1 MTDRGEIEY
10 TDYQKRAIR
19 RIVDS
24 YMGECTSGR
33 FLLADEVGLG
43 KTIIAR
49 GVIRCLM
56 CKLLEQEIA
65 GKSETEIRDVVE
77 EHYYYF
83 NVIYICSNTNIAKQ
97 NEEKLGLDKNNDK
110 EWMNRASCLSRK
122 VLPIECGNNNTF
134 KLKTDS
140 DSSGYEVEFRA
151 VLQDYYKVYG
161 NDHTYESLGRVNALE
176 TRLRIMPMTQ
186 KTSIDI
192 NGNGRKEE
200 RAFLRDLIFAFS
212 GDKNSILSE
221 GQELEITL
229 SKDLKENKD
238 FMNMRALYISKR
250 GINKE
255 FENACNIIR
264 DSRDGDEYEI
274 EYNYNIWPIV
284 RKGFAEITMDW
295 LDCELVI
302 MDEFQNFKEIIG
314 QASDDEES
322 IIRKVLEQESDG
334 EDRNPYVLM
343 LSATP
348 FRMYMS
354 KNAGQDEMDTDT
366 EGTENASIYD
376 VCRFLEKGGGTN
388 GMSVIS
394 SSLEAYKTALEK
406 YSRSDSESKEQVLEK
421 KNAFERQ
428 MGSVFTRMERI
439 NVLRELREDST
450 DAGDADKQEI
460 GCGGIKALLDYTNE
474 LVEYNT
480 DNGRYHIGTG
490 TAAAYAERIPYV
502 LSFMNR
508 GNKQAGGDDG
518 YKIKRNFDE
527 DVNAE
532 KIKYK
537 NNSKCYI
544 LEDDFNDMSKTLGEW
559 HGVYEKVLE
568 YILDIESL
576 DIDSMLKSGKYNGM
590 TREDV
595 LLNHPGA
602 ARLLWV
608 PSVVGWKELKGA
620 FAEHKN
626 FGKTIMFSDRVVVP
640 RVMAG
645 LISREVKRRLI
656 WWILKQEQDET
667 ITEKDI
673 QVFQESVKNLLL
685 GLKTVYGDNQEW
697 DNNGDEGIKDIKTV
711 GRIFTTSASGLF
723 AVWSEM
729 GLPIKRNKE
738 GFALRDSGDTLQ
750 MDEDSLRKSII
761 DYCEEGKL
769 QYVLQE
775 LKYIGNTAFLSD
787 WHNVHKAPKINITLY
802 EHTKE
807 GRLQISGTG
816 DDKNGE
822 TYYARCIGN
831 SNDDDKVS
839 SISYLQAAFNSPF
852 APFVFATTSI
862 GQEGLDFHNYAD
874 RIVHLSIPANPTDF
888 EQREGRINR
897 YNCLAVRKAVMEWYG
912 NKEETRICTDD
923 IPKLLDNAF
932 EAAKASLC
940 EEGNQ
945 KLNCGIIPHW
955 LVARKKDNNKLEV
968 AGIKRLVP
976 YFYNSSMMEKYHNM
990 LKLLQLYRS
999 VIGQADADEL
1009 LERLMV
1015 NKKETDVQ
1023 ELYVDFSP
1031 YNERLQN

>member
-65 GKSETEIRDVVE
+65 GKSGEQIKNEAD
-77 EHYYYF
+77 YYYF

-97 NEEKLGLDKNNDK
+97 NEEKLGLGKNED
-110 EWMNRASCLSRK
+110 EGWTNRASCLSWK
-122 VLPIECGNNNTF
+122 VFN
-134 KLKTDS
+134 
-140 DSSGYEVEFRA
+140 SSKYEVEFQA

-161 NDHTYESLGRVNALE
+161 NDHTYESLTRVKALK
-176 TRLRIMPMTQ
+176 TRLRILPMTQ
-186 KTSIDI
+186 RTSIDI
-192 NGNGRKEE
+192 KGRGKVEE
-200 RAFLRDLIFAFS
+200 REYLYRRIRDFISAEASRGNEDFEKMMGLYMTKCKCDEEF
-212 GDKNSILSE
+212 
-221 GQELEITL
+221 
-229 SKDLKENKD
+229 NK
-238 FMNMRALYISKR
+238 
-250 GINKE
+250 
-255 FENACNIIR
+255 ACNIIR
-264 DSRDGDEYEI
+264 DSRNGAECEI
-274 EYNYNIWPIV
+274 ENFCKTWQIV

-295 LDCELVI
+295 LDCGLVI

-354 KNAGQDEMDTDT
+354 KNADQDETDTDT
-366 EGTENASIYD
+366 AGTENASIYD

-439 NVLRELREDST
+439 NVLRELREDGT
-450 DAGDADKQEI
+450 DAEDTDKQEI

-474 LVEYNT
+474 LVEYDT
-480 DNGRYHIGTG
+480 GNGRYHIGTG
-490 TAAAYAERIPYV
+490 TATAYAERIPYV

-518 YKIKRNFDE
+518 YKIKGNFDK
-527 DVNAE
+527 DVDAG
-532 KIKYK
+532 KIRYK

-544 LEDDFNDMSKTLGEW
+544 LEDDFKDMSKTLGEW

-568 YILDIESL
+568 YILDIESM

-640 RVMAG
+640 RAMAG
-645 LISREVKRRLI
+645 LISREVTRRLI
-656 WWILKQEQDET
+656 WWILKQEQDKS
-667 ITEKDI
+667 ITEKELQD
-673 QVFQESVKNLLL
+673 FQISAKEILEQILEQIL
-685 GLKTVYGDNQEW
+685 GLVTGSEEDREW
-697 DNNGDEGIKDIKTV
+697 DNNGDEGIIKIKSV

-738 GFALRDSGDTLQ
+738 GFALRDSGGTLQ

-775 LKYIGNTAFLSD
+775 LEYIGDTVG
-787 WHNVHKAPKINITLY
+787 VHEVKKIYITLY
-802 EHTKE
+802 DQKE
-807 GRLQISGTG
+807 GRLNALIAKDGQKRTISSI
-816 DDKNGE
+816 D
-822 TYYARCIGN
+822 TYYARCIGS
-831 SNDDDKVS
+831 SNDDDNVS
-839 SISYLQAAFNSPF
+839 SIADLQAAFNSPF

-912 NKEETRICTDD
+912 NKEETRICADD

-955 LVARKKDNNKLEV
+955 LVARKKDDNKLEV

-1031 YNERLQN
+1031 YNERL

>member
-1 MTDRGEIEY
+1 MTDKGEIEY

-110 EWMNRASCLSRK
+110 EWMNRASCLSGK
-122 VLPIECGNNNTF
+122 VLPIKF
-134 KLKTDS
+134 KTGS
-140 DSSGYEVEFRA
+140 NSSGYEVEFRE
-151 VLQDYYKVYG
+151 VLQDYCNVYG
-161 NDHTYESLGRVNALE
+161 KDHTYESLGRVNALE
-176 TRLRIMPMTQ
+176 TRLRILPMTQ
-186 KTSIDI
+186 RTSIDI
-192 NGNGRKEE
+192 KGRGKEE
-200 RAFLRDLIFAFS
+200 EREYLYGLIRKFISAEASLGNEDFEKMR
-212 GDKNSILSE
+212 GLYMTKCKCDE
-221 GQELEITL
+221 EF
-229 SKDLKENKD
+229 NK
-238 FMNMRALYISKR
+238 
-250 GINKE
+250 
-255 FENACNIIR
+255 ACNIIR
-264 DSRDGDEYEI
+264 DSRNGAECEI
-274 EYNYNIWPIV
+274 ENFCKTWQIV

-314 QASDDEES
+314 RASEDEES
-322 IIRKVLEQESDG
+322 IIGKVLEQGTDE
-334 EDRNPYVLM
+334 EKRNTYVLM

-354 KNAGQDEMDTDT
+354 KNADQDEMDTDT
-366 EGTENASIYD
+366 TNLENASID
-376 VCRFLEKGGGTN
+376 EVCSFLEKCDGTK
-388 GMSVIS
+388 GISAIS
-394 SSLEAYKTALEK
+394 SSLKDYKTALEK
-406 YSRSDSESKEQVLEK
+406 YSRSDRESKENVLEK

-450 DAGDADKQEI
+450 DTGDADKQEI

-480 DNGRYHIGTG
+480 GNGRYYIGTG
-490 TAAAYAERIPYV
+490 IAAAYAERIPYV

-527 DVNAE
+527 DVDAG
-532 KIKYK
+532 KIRYK

-576 DIDSMLKSGKYNGM
+576 DIDSMLKSGKYNGI
-590 TREDV
+590 TRDDV

-656 WWILKQEQDET
+656 WWILKQEHDKS
-667 ITEKDI
+667 ITEKELQD
-673 QVFQESVKNLLL
+673 FQKSVKELLKKRL
-685 GLKTVYGDNQEW
+685 GLVTVHGENREW
-697 DNNGDEGIKDIKTV
+697 DNNGDEGIIKIKSV
-711 GRIFTTSASGLF
+711 GRIFTTSESGLF

-729 GLPIKRNKE
+729 GLPVKRNE
-738 GFALRDSGDTLQ
+738 YGSALRDNNGTLQ
-750 MDEDSLRKSII
+750 IDENSLRQSIL

-775 LKYIGNTAFLSD
+775 REYIGDTVG
-787 WHNVHKAPKINITLY
+787 VHEVKKINITLY
-802 EHTKE
+802 DQKE
-807 GRLQISGTG
+807 GRLNALIA
-816 DDKNGE
+816 KNGQKRTISSID
-822 TYYARCIGN
+822 TYYARCIGS

-839 SISYLQAAFNSPF
+839 NISNLQAAFNSPF

-940 EEGNQ
+940 EEDNQ

-955 LVARKKDNNKLEV
+955 LVARKKDDNKLEV

-1031 YNERLQN
+1031 YNERL

>member
-1 MTDRGEIEY
+1 MTDKDEIEY

-110 EWMNRASCLSRK
+110 EWMNRASCLSGK
-122 VLPIECGNNNTF
+122 VLPIKF
-134 KLKTDS
+134 KTGS
-140 DSSGYEVEFRA
+140 NSSGYEVEFRE
-151 VLQDYYKVYG
+151 VLQDYCNVYG
-161 NDHTYESLGRVNALE
+161 KDHTYESLGRVNALE
-176 TRLRIMPMTQ
+176 TRLRILPMTQ
-186 KTSIDI
+186 RTSIDI
-192 NGNGRKEE
+192 KGRGKEE
-200 RAFLRDLIFAFS
+200 EREYLYGLIRKFISAEASQGNEDFEKMR
-212 GDKNSILSE
+212 GLYMTKCKCDE
-221 GQELEITL
+221 EF
-229 SKDLKENKD
+229 NK
-238 FMNMRALYISKR
+238 
-250 GINKE
+250 
-255 FENACNIIR
+255 ACNIIR
-264 DSRDGDEYEI
+264 DSRNGAECEI
-274 EYNYNIWPIV
+274 ENFCKTWQIV

-314 QASDDEES
+314 QASEDEES
-322 IIRKVLEQESDG
+322 IIGKVLEQGTDE
-334 EDRNPYVLM
+334 EKRNPYVLM

-354 KNAGQDEMDTDT
+354 KNADQDEMDTDT
-366 EGTENASIYD
+366 TNPENASID
-376 VCRFLEKGGGTN
+376 EVCSFLEKCDGTK
-388 GMSVIS
+388 GISAIS
-394 SSLEAYKTALEK
+394 SSLKDYKTALEK
-406 YSRSDSESKEQVLEK
+406 YSRSDRESKENVLEK

-480 DNGRYHIGTG
+480 GNGKYHIGTG
-490 TAAAYAERIPYV
+490 TATAYAERIPYV

-527 DVNAE
+527 DVDAG
-532 KIKYK
+532 KIRYK

-576 DIDSMLKSGKYNGM
+576 DIDSMLKSGKHNGM

-602 ARLLWV
+602 SRLLWV

-656 WWILKQEQDET
+656 WWILKQEQDKS
-667 ITEKDI
+667 ITEKEL
-673 QVFQESVKNLLL
+673 QNFQKSAKDKLEQILEQIL
-685 GLKTVYGDNQEW
+685 GLVAGFKENPERG
-697 DNNGDEGIKDIKTV
+697 NNDDEGIIKIKSV
-711 GRIFTTSASGLF
+711 GRIFTTSESGLF

-729 GLPIKRNKE
+729 GLPVKRNE
-738 GFALRDSGDTLQ
+738 YGSALRDNNGTLQ
-750 MDEDSLRKSII
+750 IDENSLRQSIL

-807 GRLQISGTG
+807 GRLQISRTG

-839 SISYLQAAFNSPF
+839 SISNLQAAFNSPF

-923 IPKLLDNAF
+923 IPKLLDKAF

-955 LVARKKDNNKLEV
+955 LVARKKDDNKLEV

-976 YFYNSSMMEKYHNM
+976 YFYNSSMMEKYHYM

-1031 YNERLQN
+1031 YNERL

>member
-1 MTDRGEIEY
+1 
-10 TDYQKRAIR
+10 
-19 RIVDS
+19 
-24 YMGECTSGR
+24 MGECTSGR

-65 GKSETEIRDVVE
+65 GKSGEQIKNEAD
-77 EHYYYF
+77 YYYF

-97 NEEKLGLDKNNDK
+97 NEEKLGLGKNED
-110 EWMNRASCLSRK
+110 EGWTNRASCLSGK
-122 VLPIECGNNNTF
+122 EFN
-134 KLKTDS
+134 
-140 DSSGYEVEFRA
+140 SSKYEVEFQA

-161 NDHTYESLGRVNALE
+161 NDHTYESLGRVNALK
-176 TRLRIMPMTQ
+176 TRLRILPMTQ
-186 KTSIDI
+186 RTSIDI
-192 NGNGRKEE
+192 KGRGKVEE
-200 RAFLRDLIFAFS
+200 REYLYRLIRAFS
-212 GDKNSILSE
+212 DD
-221 GQELEITL
+221 EIISAEASRGNEDFEKMMGLYMT
-229 SKDLKENKD
+229 KCKCDEEFNK
-238 FMNMRALYISKR
+238 
-250 GINKE
+250 
-255 FENACNIIR
+255 ACNIIR
-264 DSRDGDEYEI
+264 DSRNGDEYEI
-274 EYNYNIWPIV
+274 ENFYNTWQIV

-295 LDCELVI
+295 LDCGLVI

-354 KNAGQDEMDTDT
+354 KNADQDETDTDT
-366 EGTENASIYD
+366 ADTENASIYD

-406 YSRSDSESKEQVLEK
+406 YSRSDRESKENVLEK
-421 KNAFERQ
+421 KNTFERQ

-439 NVLRELREDST
+439 NVLRELREDCT
-450 DAGDADKQEI
+450 DAEDTDKQEI

-474 LVEYNT
+474 LVEYDT
-480 DNGRYHIGTG
+480 GNGRYHIGTG
-490 TAAAYAERIPYV
+490 TATAYAERIPYV

-527 DVNAE
+527 DVGAG
-532 KIKYK
+532 KIRYK

-544 LEDDFNDMSKTLGEW
+544 LEDDFKDMSKTLGEW

-626 FGKTIMFSDRVVVP
+626 FGKTVMFSDRVVVP
-640 RVMAG
+640 RAMAW
-645 LISREVKRRLI
+645 LISREVTRRLI
-656 WWILKQEQDET
+656 WWILKQEQDKS
-667 ITEKDI
+667 ITEKELQD
-673 QVFQESVKNLLL
+673 FQESAKDILEQILEQIL
-685 GLKTVYGDNQEW
+685 GLVAGFEENPERG
-697 DNNGDEGIKDIKTV
+697 NSGDEGIKTV
-711 GRIFTTSASGLF
+711 EKIFTTSESGMF

-729 GLPIKRNKE
+729 GLLIKRNKE
-738 GFALRDSGDTLQ
+738 GFALRDSGGTLQ
-750 MDEDSLRKSII
+750 MDVDSLRQSIK

-775 LKYIGNTAFLSD
+775 LEYIGNAAYLSD
-787 WHNVHKAPKINITLY
+787 GHNVHEATEIYITLY
-802 EHTKE
+802 EHTKD
-807 GRLQISGTG
+807 GRLQISRTG
-816 DDKNGE
+816 DNQKSAERPVE
-822 TYYARCIGN
+822 TYYARCIG
-831 SNDDDKVS
+831 SGNDDDKVN
-839 SISYLQAAFNSPF
+839 SISKLQAAFNSPF

-874 RIVHLSIPANPTDF
+874 RMVHLSIPANPTDF

-912 NKEETRICTDD
+912 NKEETRMCSDD

-940 EEGNQ
+940 EESNQ

-955 LVARKKDNNKLEV
+955 LVARKKDDNKLEV

-1015 NKKETDVQ
+1015 NKKEADVQ

>member
-1 MTDRGEIEY
+1 MTDKDEIEY

-110 EWMNRASCLSRK
+110 EWMNRASCLSGK
-122 VLPIECGNNNTF
+122 VLPIKF
-134 KLKTDS
+134 KTGS
-140 DSSGYEVEFRA
+140 NSSGYEVEFRE
-151 VLQDYYKVYG
+151 VLQDYCNVYG
-161 NDHTYESLGRVNALE
+161 KDHTYESLGRVNALE
-176 TRLRIMPMTQ
+176 TRLRILPMTQ
-186 KTSIDI
+186 RTSIDI
-192 NGNGRKEE
+192 KGRGKEE
-200 RAFLRDLIFAFS
+200 EREYLYGLIRKFISAEASQGNEDFEKMR
-212 GDKNSILSE
+212 GLYMTKFKCDE
-221 GQELEITL
+221 EF
-229 SKDLKENKD
+229 NK
-238 FMNMRALYISKR
+238 
-250 GINKE
+250 
-255 FENACNIIR
+255 ACNIIR
-264 DSRDGDEYEI
+264 DSRNGAECEI
-274 EYNYNIWPIV
+274 ENFCKTWQIV

-314 QASDDEES
+314 QASEDEES
-322 IIRKVLEQESDG
+322 IIGKVLEQGTDE
-334 EDRNPYVLM
+334 EKRNPYVLM

-354 KNAGQDEMDTDT
+354 KNADQDEMDTDT
-366 EGTENASIYD
+366 TNPENASID
-376 VCRFLEKGGGTN
+376 EVCSFLEKCDGTK
-388 GMSVIS
+388 GISAIS
-394 SSLEAYKTALEK
+394 SSLKDYKTALEK
-406 YSRSDSESKEQVLEK
+406 YSRSDRESKENVLEK

-480 DNGRYHIGTG
+480 GNGKYHIGTG
-490 TAAAYAERIPYV
+490 TATAYAERIPYV

-527 DVNAE
+527 DVDAG
-532 KIKYK
+532 KIRYK

-576 DIDSMLKSGKYNGM
+576 DIDSMLKSGKHNGM

-602 ARLLWV
+602 SRLLWV

-656 WWILKQEQDET
+656 WWILKQEQDKS
-667 ITEKDI
+667 ITEKEL
-673 QVFQESVKNLLL
+673 QNFQKSAKDKLEQILEQIL
-685 GLKTVYGDNQEW
+685 GLVAGFKENPERG
-697 DNNGDEGIKDIKTV
+697 NNDDEGIIKIKSV
-711 GRIFTTSASGLF
+711 GRIFTTSESGLF

-729 GLPIKRNKE
+729 GLPVKRNE
-738 GFALRDSGDTLQ
+738 YGSALRDNNGTLQ
-750 MDEDSLRKSII
+750 IDENSLRQSIL

-807 GRLQISGTG
+807 GRLQISRTG

-839 SISYLQAAFNSPF
+839 SISNLQAAFNSPF

-923 IPKLLDNAF
+923 IPKLLDKAF

-955 LVARKKDNNKLEV
+955 LVARKKDDNKLEV

-976 YFYNSSMMEKYHNM
+976 YFYNSSMMEKYHYM

-1031 YNERLQN
+1031 YNERL

>member
-1 MTDRGEIEY
+1 MGKEKTEIEY

-65 GKSETEIRDVVE
+65 GKSGEQIKNEAD
-77 EHYYYF
+77 YYYF

-97 NEEKLGLDKNNDK
+97 NEEKLGLGKNED
-110 EWMNRASCLSRK
+110 EGWTNRASCLSGK
-122 VLPIECGNNNTF
+122 EFN
-134 KLKTDS
+134 
-140 DSSGYEVEFRA
+140 SSKYEVEFQA

-161 NDHTYESLGRVNALE
+161 NDHTYESLGRVNALK
-176 TRLRIMPMTQ
+176 TRLRILPMTQ
-186 KTSIDI
+186 RTSIDI
-192 NGNGRKEE
+192 KGRGKVKERE
-200 RAFLRDLIFAFS
+200 YLYRLIRAFSD
-212 GDKNSILSE
+212 D
-221 GQELEITL
+221 EIISAEASRGNEDFEKMMGLYMT
-229 SKDLKENKD
+229 KCKCDEEFNK
-238 FMNMRALYISKR
+238 
-250 GINKE
+250 
-255 FENACNIIR
+255 ACNIIR
-264 DSRDGDEYEI
+264 DSRNGDEYEI
-274 EYNYNIWPIV
+274 ENFYNTWQIV

-295 LDCELVI
+295 LDCGLVI

-354 KNAGQDEMDTDT
+354 KNADQDETDTDT
-366 EGTENASIYD
+366 AGTENASIYD

-406 YSRSDSESKEQVLEK
+406 YSRSDRESKENVLEK
-421 KNAFERQ
+421 KNTFERQ

-439 NVLRELREDST
+439 NVLRELREDCT
-450 DAGDADKQEI
+450 DAEDTDKQEI

-474 LVEYNT
+474 LVEYDT
-480 DNGRYHIGTG
+480 GNGRYHIGTG
-490 TAAAYAERIPYV
+490 TATAYAERIPYV

-527 DVNAE
+527 DVGAG
-532 KIKYK
+532 KIRYK

-544 LEDDFNDMSKTLGEW
+544 LEDDFKDMSKTLGEW

-626 FGKTIMFSDRVVVP
+626 FGKTVMFSDRVVVP
-640 RVMAG
+640 RAMAW
-645 LISREVKRRLI
+645 LISREVTRRLI
-656 WWILKQEQDET
+656 WWILKQEQDKS
-667 ITEKDI
+667 ITEKELQD
-673 QVFQESVKNLLL
+673 FQESAKDILEQILEQIL
-685 GLKTVYGDNQEW
+685 GLVAGFEENPERG
-697 DNNGDEGIKDIKTV
+697 NSGDEGIKTV
-711 GRIFTTSASGLF
+711 EKIFTTSESGMF

-738 GFALRDSGDTLQ
+738 GFALRDSGGTLQ
-750 MDEDSLRKSII
+750 MDVDSLRQSIK

-775 LKYIGNTAFLSD
+775 LEYIGNAAYLSD
-787 WHNVHKAPKINITLY
+787 GHNVHEATEIYITLY
-802 EHTKE
+802 EHTKD
-807 GRLQISGTG
+807 GRLQISRTG
-816 DDKNGE
+816 DNQKSAERPVE
-822 TYYARCIGN
+822 TYYARCIG
-831 SNDDDKVS
+831 SGNDDDKVN
-839 SISYLQAAFNSPF
+839 SISKLQAAFNSPF

-874 RIVHLSIPANPTDF
+874 RMVHLSIPANPTDF

-912 NKEETRICTDD
+912 NKEETRMCSDD

-940 EEGNQ
+940 EESNQ

-955 LVARKKDNNKLEV
+955 LVARKKDDNKLEV

-1015 NKKETDVQ
+1015 NKKEADVQ

>member
-1 MTDRGEIEY
+1 MGKEKTEIEY

-65 GKSETEIRDVVE
+65 GKSGEQIKNEAD
-77 EHYYYF
+77 YYYF

-97 NEEKLGLDKNNDK
+97 NEEKLGLGKNED
-110 EWMNRASCLSRK
+110 EGWTNRASCLSGK
-122 VLPIECGNNNTF
+122 EFN
-134 KLKTDS
+134 
-140 DSSGYEVEFRA
+140 SSKYEVEFQA

-161 NDHTYESLGRVNALE
+161 NDHTYESLGRVNALK
-176 TRLRIMPMTQ
+176 TRLRILPITQ
-186 KTSIDI
+186 RTSIDI
-192 NGNGRKEE
+192 KGRGKVEE
-200 RAFLRDLIFAFS
+200 REYLYRLIRAFS
-212 GDKNSILSE
+212 DD
-221 GQELEITL
+221 EIISAEASRGNEDFEKMMGLYMT
-229 SKDLKENKD
+229 KCKCDEEFNK
-238 FMNMRALYISKR
+238 
-250 GINKE
+250 
-255 FENACNIIR
+255 ACNIIR
-264 DSRDGDEYEI
+264 DSRNGDEYEI
-274 EYNYNIWPIV
+274 ENFYNTWQIV

-295 LDCELVI
+295 LDCGLVI

-354 KNAGQDEMDTDT
+354 KNADQDETDTDT
-366 EGTENASIYD
+366 ADTENASIYD

-406 YSRSDSESKEQVLEK
+406 YSRSDRESKENVLEK
-421 KNAFERQ
+421 KNTFERQ

-439 NVLRELREDST
+439 NVLRELREDCT
-450 DAGDADKQEI
+450 DAEDTDKQEI

-474 LVEYNT
+474 LVEYDT
-480 DNGRYHIGTG
+480 GNGRYHIGTG
-490 TAAAYAERIPYV
+490 TATAYAERIPYV

-527 DVNAE
+527 DVGAG
-532 KIKYK
+532 KIRYK

-544 LEDDFNDMSKTLGEW
+544 LEDDFKDMSKTLGEW

-626 FGKTIMFSDRVVVP
+626 FGKTVMFSDRVVVP
-640 RVMAG
+640 RAMAW
-645 LISREVKRRLI
+645 LISREVTRRLI
-656 WWILKQEQDET
+656 WWILKQEQDKS
-667 ITEKDI
+667 ITEKELQD
-673 QVFQESVKNLLL
+673 FQESAKDILEQILEQIL
-685 GLKTVYGDNQEW
+685 GLVAGFEENPERG
-697 DNNGDEGIKDIKTV
+697 NSGDEGIKTV
-711 GRIFTTSASGLF
+711 EKIFTTSESGMF

-738 GFALRDSGDTLQ
+738 GFALRDSGGTLQ
-750 MDEDSLRKSII
+750 MDVDSLRQSIK

-775 LKYIGNTAFLSD
+775 LEYIGNAAYLSD
-787 WHNVHKAPKINITLY
+787 GHNVHEATEIYITLY
-802 EHTKE
+802 EHTKD
-807 GRLQISGTG
+807 GRLQISRTG
-816 DDKNGE
+816 DNQKSAERPVE
-822 TYYARCIGN
+822 TYYARCIG
-831 SNDDDKVS
+831 SGNDDDKVN
-839 SISYLQAAFNSPF
+839 SISKLQAAFNSPF

-874 RIVHLSIPANPTDF
+874 RMVHLSIPANPTDF

-912 NKEETRICTDD
+912 NKEETRMCSDD

-940 EEGNQ
+940 EESNQ

-955 LVARKKDNNKLEV
+955 LVARKKDDNKLEV

-1015 NKKETDVQ
+1015 NKKEADVQ

>member
-1 MTDRGEIEY
+1 MGKEKTEIEY

-65 GKSETEIRDVVE
+65 GKSGEQIKNEAD
-77 EHYYYF
+77 YYYF

-97 NEEKLGLDKNNDK
+97 NEEKLGLGKNED
-110 EWMNRASCLSRK
+110 EGGTNRASCLSGK
-122 VLPIECGNNNTF
+122 EFN
-134 KLKTDS
+134 
-140 DSSGYEVEFRA
+140 SSKYEVEFQA

-161 NDHTYESLGRVNALE
+161 NDHTYESLGRVNALK
-176 TRLRIMPMTQ
+176 TRLRILPMTQ
-186 KTSIDI
+186 RTSIDI
-192 NGNGRKEE
+192 KGRGKVEE
-200 RAFLRDLIFAFS
+200 REYLYRLIRAFS
-212 GDKNSILSE
+212 DD
-221 GQELEITL
+221 EIISAEASRGNEDFEKMMGLYMT
-229 SKDLKENKD
+229 KCKCDEEFNK
-238 FMNMRALYISKR
+238 
-250 GINKE
+250 
-255 FENACNIIR
+255 ACNIIR
-264 DSRDGDEYEI
+264 DSRNGDEYEI
-274 EYNYNIWPIV
+274 ENFYNTWQIV

-295 LDCELVI
+295 LDCGLVI

-354 KNAGQDEMDTDT
+354 KNADQDETDTDT
-366 EGTENASIYD
+366 AGTENASIYD

-406 YSRSDSESKEQVLEK
+406 YSRSDRESKENVLEK

-428 MGSVFTRMERI
+428 MGSAFTRMERI
-439 NVLRELREDST
+439 NVLRELREDCT
-450 DAGDADKQEI
+450 DAEDTDKQEI

-474 LVEYNT
+474 LVEYDT
-480 DNGRYHIGTG
+480 GNGRYHIGTG
-490 TAAAYAERIPYV
+490 TATAYAERIPYV

-527 DVNAE
+527 DVGAG
-532 KIKYK
+532 KIRYK

-544 LEDDFNDMSKTLGEW
+544 LEDDFKDMSKTLGEW

-626 FGKTIMFSDRVVVP
+626 FGKTVMFSDRVVVP
-640 RVMAG
+640 RAMAW
-645 LISREVKRRLI
+645 LISREVTRRLI
-656 WWILKQEQDET
+656 WWILKQEQDKS
-667 ITEKDI
+667 ITEKELQD
-673 QVFQESVKNLLL
+673 FQESAKDILEQILEQIL
-685 GLKTVYGDNQEW
+685 GLVAGFEENPERG
-697 DNNGDEGIKDIKTV
+697 NSGDEGIKTV
-711 GRIFTTSASGLF
+711 EKIFTTSESGMF

-738 GFALRDSGDTLQ
+738 GFALRDSGGTLQ
-750 MDEDSLRKSII
+750 MDVDSLRQSIK

-775 LKYIGNTAFLSD
+775 LEYIGNAAYLSD
-787 WHNVHKAPKINITLY
+787 GHNVHEATEIYITLY
-802 EHTKE
+802 EHTKD
-807 GRLQISGTG
+807 GRLQISRTG
-816 DDKNGE
+816 DNQKSAERPVE
-822 TYYARCIGN
+822 TYYARCIG
-831 SNDDDKVS
+831 SGNDDDKVN
-839 SISYLQAAFNSPF
+839 SISKLQAAFNSPF

-874 RIVHLSIPANPTDF
+874 RMVHLSIPANPTDF

-912 NKEETRICTDD
+912 NKEETRMCSDD

-940 EEGNQ
+940 EESNQ

-955 LVARKKDNNKLEV
+955 LVARKKDDNKLEV

-1015 NKKETDVQ
+1015 NKKEADVQ

>member
-1 MTDRGEIEY
+1 MGKEKTEIEY

-65 GKSETEIRDVVE
+65 GKSGEQIKNEAD
-77 EHYYYF
+77 YYYF

-97 NEEKLGLDKNNDK
+97 NEEKLGLGKNED
-110 EWMNRASCLSRK
+110 EGWTNRASCLSGK
-122 VLPIECGNNNTF
+122 EFN
-134 KLKTDS
+134 
-140 DSSGYEVEFRA
+140 SSKYEVEFQA

-161 NDHTYESLGRVNALE
+161 NDHTYESLGRVNALK
-176 TRLRIMPMTQ
+176 TRLRILPMTQ
-186 KTSIDI
+186 RTSIDI
-192 NGNGRKEE
+192 KGRGKVEE
-200 RAFLRDLIFAFS
+200 REYLYRLIRAFS
-212 GDKNSILSE
+212 DD
-221 GQELEITL
+221 EIISAEASRGNEDFEKMMGLYMT
-229 SKDLKENKD
+229 KCKCDEEFNK
-238 FMNMRALYISKR
+238 
-250 GINKE
+250 
-255 FENACNIIR
+255 ACNIIR
-264 DSRDGDEYEI
+264 DSRNGDEYEI
-274 EYNYNIWPIV
+274 ENFYNTWQIV

-295 LDCELVI
+295 LDCGLVI

-354 KNAGQDEMDTDT
+354 KNADQDETDTDT
-366 EGTENASIYD
+366 ADTENASIYD

-406 YSRSDSESKEQVLEK
+406 YSRSDRESKENVLEK
-421 KNAFERQ
+421 KNTFERQ

-439 NVLRELREDST
+439 NVLRELREDCT
-450 DAGDADKQEI
+450 DAEDTDKQEI

-474 LVEYNT
+474 LVEYDT
-480 DNGRYHIGTG
+480 GNGRYHIGTG
-490 TAAAYAERIPYV
+490 TATAYAERIPYV

-527 DVNAE
+527 DVGAG
-532 KIKYK
+532 KIRYK

-544 LEDDFNDMSKTLGEW
+544 LEDDFKDMSKTLGEW

-626 FGKTIMFSDRVVVP
+626 FGKTVMFSDRVVVP
-640 RVMAG
+640 RAMAW
-645 LISREVKRRLI
+645 LISREVTRRLI
-656 WWILKQEQDET
+656 WWILKQEQDKS
-667 ITEKDI
+667 ITEKELQD
-673 QVFQESVKNLLL
+673 FQESAKDILEQILEQIL
-685 GLKTVYGDNQEW
+685 GLVAGFEENPERG
-697 DNNGDEGIKDIKTV
+697 NSGDEGIKTV
-711 GRIFTTSASGLF
+711 EKKFTTSESGMF

-738 GFALRDSGDTLQ
+738 GFALRDSGGTLQ
-750 MDEDSLRKSII
+750 MDVDSLRQSIK

-775 LKYIGNTAFLSD
+775 LEYIGNAAYLSD
-787 WHNVHKAPKINITLY
+787 GHNVHEATEIYITLY
-802 EHTKE
+802 EHTKD
-807 GRLQISGTG
+807 GRLQISRTG
-816 DDKNGE
+816 DNQKSAERPVE
-822 TYYARCIGN
+822 TYYARCIG
-831 SNDDDKVS
+831 SGNDDDKVN
-839 SISYLQAAFNSPF
+839 SISKLQAAFNSPF

-874 RIVHLSIPANPTDF
+874 RMVHLSIPANPTDF

-912 NKEETRICTDD
+912 NKEETRMCSDD

-940 EEGNQ
+940 EESNQ

-955 LVARKKDNNKLEV
+955 LVARKKDDNKLEV

-1015 NKKETDVQ
+1015 NKKEADVQ

>member
-1 MTDRGEIEY
+1 MGKEKTEIEY

-65 GKSETEIRDVVE
+65 GKSGEQIKNEAD
-77 EHYYYF
+77 YYYF

-97 NEEKLGLDKNNDK
+97 NEEKLGLGKNED
-110 EWMNRASCLSRK
+110 EGWTNRASCLSGK
-122 VLPIECGNNNTF
+122 EFN
-134 KLKTDS
+134 
-140 DSSGYEVEFRA
+140 SSKYEVEFQA

-161 NDHTYESLGRVNALE
+161 NDHTYESLGRVNALK
-176 TRLRIMPMTQ
+176 TRLRILPMTQ
-186 KTSIDI
+186 RTSIDI
-192 NGNGRKEE
+192 KGRGKVEE
-200 RAFLRDLIFAFS
+200 REYLYRLIRAFS
-212 GDKNSILSE
+212 DD
-221 GQELEITL
+221 EIISAEASRGNEDFEKMMGLYMT
-229 SKDLKENKD
+229 KCKCDEEFNK
-238 FMNMRALYISKR
+238 
-250 GINKE
+250 
-255 FENACNIIR
+255 ACNIIR
-264 DSRDGDEYEI
+264 DSRNGDEYEI
-274 EYNYNIWPIV
+274 ENFYNTWQIV

-295 LDCELVI
+295 LDCGLVI

-354 KNAGQDEMDTDT
+354 KNADQDETDTDT
-366 EGTENASIYD
+366 ADTENASIYD

-406 YSRSDSESKEQVLEK
+406 YSRSDRESKENVLEK
-421 KNAFERQ
+421 KNTFERQ

-439 NVLRELREDST
+439 NVLRELREDCT
-450 DAGDADKQEI
+450 DAEDTDKQEI

-474 LVEYNT
+474 LVEYDT
-480 DNGRYHIGTG
+480 GNGRYHIGTG
-490 TAAAYAERIPYV
+490 TATAYAERIPYV

-527 DVNAE
+527 DVGAG
-532 KIKYK
+532 KIRYK

-544 LEDDFNDMSKTLGEW
+544 LEDDFKDMSKTLGEW

-626 FGKTIMFSDRVVVP
+626 FGKTVMFSDRVVVP
-640 RVMAG
+640 RAMAW
-645 LISREVKRRLI
+645 LISREVTRRLI
-656 WWILKQEQDET
+656 WWILKQEQDKS
-667 ITEKDI
+667 ITEKELQD
-673 QVFQESVKNLLL
+673 FQESAKDILEQILEQIL
-685 GLKTVYGDNQEW
+685 GLVAGFEENPERG
-697 DNNGDEGIKDIKTV
+697 NSGDEGIKTV
-711 GRIFTTSASGLF
+711 EKIFTTSESGMF

-738 GFALRDSGDTLQ
+738 GFALRDSGGTLQ
-750 MDEDSLRKSII
+750 MDVDSLRQSIK

-775 LKYIGNTAFLSD
+775 LEYIGNAAYLSD
-787 WHNVHKAPKINITLY
+787 GHNVHEATEIYITLY
-802 EHTKE
+802 EHTKD
-807 GRLQISGTG
+807 GRLQISRTG
-816 DDKNGE
+816 DNQKSAERPVE
-822 TYYARCIGN
+822 TYYARCIG
-831 SNDDDKVS
+831 SGNDDDKVN
-839 SISYLQAAFNSPF
+839 SISKLQAAFNSPF

-874 RIVHLSIPANPTDF
+874 RMVHLSIPANPTDF

-912 NKEETRICTDD
+912 NKEETRMCSDD

-940 EEGNQ
+940 EESNQ

-955 LVARKKDNNKLEV
+955 LVARKKDDNKLEV

-1015 NKKETDVQ
+1015 NKKEADVQ

>member
-65 GKSETEIRDVVE
+65 GKSGEQIKNEAD
-77 EHYYYF
+77 YYYF

-97 NEEKLGLDKNNDK
+97 NEEKLGLGKNED
-110 EWMNRASCLSRK
+110 EGWTNRASCLSWK
-122 VLPIECGNNNTF
+122 VFN
-134 KLKTDS
+134 
-140 DSSGYEVEFRA
+140 SSKYEVEFQA

-161 NDHTYESLGRVNALE
+161 NDHTYESLARVKALK
-176 TRLRIMPMTQ
+176 TRLRILPMTQ
-186 KTSIDI
+186 RTSIDI
-192 NGNGRKEE
+192 KGRGKVEE
-200 RAFLRDLIFAFS
+200 REYLYRRIRDFISAEASRGNEDFEKMMGLYMTKCKCDEEF
-212 GDKNSILSE
+212 
-221 GQELEITL
+221 
-229 SKDLKENKD
+229 NK
-238 FMNMRALYISKR
+238 
-250 GINKE
+250 
-255 FENACNIIR
+255 ACNIIR
-264 DSRDGDEYEI
+264 DSRNGAECEI
-274 EYNYNIWPIV
+274 ENFCKTWQIV

-295 LDCELVI
+295 LDCGLVI

-354 KNAGQDEMDTDT
+354 KNADQDETDTDT
-366 EGTENASIYD
+366 AGTENASIYD

-439 NVLRELREDST
+439 NVLRELREDGT
-450 DAGDADKQEI
+450 DAEDTDKQEI

-474 LVEYNT
+474 LVEYDT
-480 DNGRYHIGTG
+480 GNGRYHIGTG
-490 TAAAYAERIPYV
+490 TATAYAERIPYV

-518 YKIKRNFDE
+518 YKIKGNFDK
-527 DVNAE
+527 DVDAG
-532 KIKYK
+532 KIRYK

-544 LEDDFNDMSKTLGEW
+544 LEDDFKDMSKTLGEW

-568 YILDIESL
+568 YILDIESM

-640 RVMAG
+640 RAMAG
-645 LISREVKRRLI
+645 LISREVTRRLI
-656 WWILKQEQDET
+656 WWILKQEQDKS
-667 ITEKDI
+667 IMEKELQD
-673 QVFQESVKNLLL
+673 FQKSAKEILEQILEQIL
-685 GLKTVYGDNQEW
+685 GLVTGSEEDREW
-697 DNNGDEGIKDIKTV
+697 DNNGDEGIIKIKSV

-738 GFALRDSGDTLQ
+738 GFALRDSGGTLQ

-775 LKYIGNTAFLSD
+775 LEYIGDTVG
-787 WHNVHKAPKINITLY
+787 VHEVKKIYITLY
-802 EHTKE
+802 DQKE
-807 GRLQISGTG
+807 GRLNALIAKDGQKRTISSI
-816 DDKNGE
+816 D
-822 TYYARCIGN
+822 TYYARCIGS
-831 SNDDDKVS
+831 SNDDDNVS
-839 SISYLQAAFNSPF
+839 SIADLQAAFNSPF

-912 NKEETRICTDD
+912 NKEETRICADD

-955 LVARKKDNNKLEV
+955 LVARKKDDNKLEV

-1031 YNERLQN
+1031 YNERL

>member
-1 MTDRGEIEY
+1 MGKEKTEIEY
-10 TDYQKRAIR
+10 TDYQKRSIR
-19 RIVDS
+19 RIVDN

-110 EWMNRASCLSRK
+110 EWMNRASCLSGK
-122 VLPIECGNNNTF
+122 VLPIKF
-134 KLKTDS
+134 KTGS
-140 DSSGYEVEFRA
+140 NSSGYEVEFRE
-151 VLQDYYKVYG
+151 VLQDYCNVYG
-161 NDHTYESLGRVNALE
+161 KDHTYESLGRVNALE
-176 TRLRIMPMTQ
+176 TRLRILPMTQ
-186 KTSIDI
+186 RTSIDI
-192 NGNGRKEE
+192 KGRGKEE
-200 RAFLRDLIFAFS
+200 EREYLYGLIRKFISAEAS
-212 GDKNSILSE
+212 W
-221 GQELEITL
+221 
-229 SKDLKENKD
+229 ENKD
-238 FMNMRALYISKR
+238 FEKMMGLYMAKC
-250 GINKE
+250 KCDEE
-255 FENACNIIR
+255 FKKACNIIR
-264 DSRDGDEYEI
+264 DSRNGAECEI
-274 EYNYNIWPIV
+274 ENFCKTWQIV

-314 QASDDEES
+314 QASDDEGS
-322 IIRKVLEQESDG
+322 IIGKVLKPGTDEG
-334 EDRNPYVLM
+334 KRNPYVLM

-354 KNAGQDEMDTDT
+354 KNADQDETNPNTTDP
-366 EGTENASIYD
+366 ENASID
-376 VCRFLEKGGGTN
+376 EVCSFLEKCGGTKET
-388 GMSVIS
+388 SVIS
-394 SSLEAYKTALEK
+394 SSLKDYKIALEK
-406 YSRSDSESKEQVLEK
+406 YSRSDRESKENVLEK

-439 NVLRELREDST
+439 NVLRELREDGT
-450 DAGDADKQEI
+450 DPEDTDKQEI

-480 DNGRYHIGTG
+480 GNGRYYIGTG
-490 TAAAYAERIPYV
+490 IAAAYAERIPYV

-527 DVNAE
+527 DVDAG
-532 KIKYK
+532 KIRYK

-576 DIDSMLKSGKYNGM
+576 DIDSMLKSGKHNGM

-602 ARLLWV
+602 SRLLWV

-656 WWILKQEQDET
+656 WWILKQEQDKS
-667 ITEKDI
+667 ITEKEL
-673 QVFQESVKNLLL
+673 QNFQKSAKDKLEQILEQIL
-685 GLKTVYGDNQEW
+685 GLVAGFEENPERG
-697 DNNGDEGIKDIKTV
+697 NNGDEGIIKIKSV
-711 GRIFTTSASGLF
+711 GRIFTTSESGLF

-729 GLPIKRNKE
+729 GLPVKRNE
-738 GFALRDSGDTLQ
+738 YGSALRDNNGTLQ
-750 MDEDSLRKSII
+750 IDENSLRQSIL

-775 LKYIGNTAFLSD
+775 REYIGDTVG
-787 WHNVHKAPKINITLY
+787 VHEVKKINITLY
-802 EHTKE
+802 DQKE
-807 GRLQISGTG
+807 GRLNALIA
-816 DDKNGE
+816 KNGQKRTISSID
-822 TYYARCIGN
+822 TYYARCIGS

-839 SISYLQAAFNSPF
+839 NISNLQAAFNSPF

-923 IPKLLDNAF
+923 IPKLLDKAF

-955 LVARKKDNNKLEV
+955 LVARKKDDNKLEV

-1031 YNERLQN
+1031 YNERL

>member
-1 MTDRGEIEY
+1 MGKEKTEIEY

-65 GKSETEIRDVVE
+65 GKSGEQIKNEAD
-77 EHYYYF
+77 YYYF

-97 NEEKLGLDKNNDK
+97 NEEKLGLGKNED
-110 EWMNRASCLSRK
+110 EGWTNRASCLSGK
-122 VLPIECGNNNTF
+122 EFN
-134 KLKTDS
+134 
-140 DSSGYEVEFRA
+140 SSKYEVEFQA

-161 NDHTYESLGRVNALE
+161 NDHTYESLGRVNALK
-176 TRLRIMPMTQ
+176 TRLRILPMTQ
-186 KTSIDI
+186 RTSIDI
-192 NGNGRKEE
+192 KGRGKVEE
-200 RAFLRDLIFAFS
+200 REYLYRLIRAFS
-212 GDKNSILSE
+212 DD
-221 GQELEITL
+221 EIISAEASRGNEDFEKMMGLYMT
-229 SKDLKENKD
+229 KCKCDEEFNK
-238 FMNMRALYISKR
+238 
-250 GINKE
+250 
-255 FENACNIIR
+255 ACNIIR
-264 DSRDGDEYEI
+264 DSRNGDEYEI
-274 EYNYNIWPIV
+274 ENFYNTWQIV

-295 LDCELVI
+295 LDCGLVI

-354 KNAGQDEMDTDT
+354 KNADQDETDTDT
-366 EGTENASIYD
+366 AGTENASIYD

-406 YSRSDSESKEQVLEK
+406 YSRSDRESKENVLEK
-421 KNAFERQ
+421 KNTFERQ

-439 NVLRELREDST
+439 NVLRELREDCT
-450 DAGDADKQEI
+450 DAEDTDKQEI

-474 LVEYNT
+474 LVEYDT
-480 DNGRYHIGTG
+480 GNGRYHIGTG
-490 TAAAYAERIPYV
+490 TATAYAERIPYV

-527 DVNAE
+527 DVGAG
-532 KIKYK
+532 KIRYK

-544 LEDDFNDMSKTLGEW
+544 LEDDFKDMSKTLGEW

-626 FGKTIMFSDRVVVP
+626 FGKTVMFSDRVVVP
-640 RVMAG
+640 RAMAW
-645 LISREVKRRLI
+645 LISREVTRRLI
-656 WWILKQEQDET
+656 WWILKQEQDKS
-667 ITEKDI
+667 ITEKELQD
-673 QVFQESVKNLLL
+673 FQESAKDILEQILEQIL
-685 GLKTVYGDNQEW
+685 GLVAGFEENPERG
-697 DNNGDEGIKDIKTV
+697 NSGDEGIKTV
-711 GRIFTTSASGLF
+711 EKIFTTSESGMF

-738 GFALRDSGDTLQ
+738 GFALRDSGGTLQ
-750 MDEDSLRKSII
+750 MDVDSLRQSIK

-775 LKYIGNTAFLSD
+775 LEYIGNAAYLSD
-787 WHNVHKAPKINITLY
+787 GHNVHEATEIYITLY
-802 EHTKE
+802 EHTKD
-807 GRLQISGTG
+807 GRLQISRTG
-816 DDKNGE
+816 DNQKSAERPVE
-822 TYYARCIGN
+822 TYYARCIG
-831 SNDDDKVS
+831 SGNDDDKVN
-839 SISYLQAAFNSPF
+839 SISKLQTAFNSPF

-874 RIVHLSIPANPTDF
+874 RMVHLSIPANPTDF

-912 NKEETRICTDD
+912 NKEETRMCSDD

-940 EEGNQ
+940 EESNQ

-955 LVARKKDNNKLEV
+955 LVARKKDDNKLEV

-1015 NKKETDVQ
+1015 NKKEADVQ

>member
-65 GKSETEIRDVVE
+65 GKSGEQIKNEAD
-77 EHYYYF
+77 YYYF

-97 NEEKLGLDKNNDK
+97 NEEKLGLGKNED
-110 EWMNRASCLSRK
+110 EGWTNRASCLSWK
-122 VLPIECGNNNTF
+122 VFN
-134 KLKTDS
+134 
-140 DSSGYEVEFRA
+140 SSKYEVEFQA

-161 NDHTYESLGRVNALE
+161 NDHTYESLARVKALK
-176 TRLRIMPMTQ
+176 TRLRILPMTQ
-186 KTSIDI
+186 RTSIDI
-192 NGNGRKEE
+192 KGRGKVEE
-200 RAFLRDLIFAFS
+200 REYLYRRIRDFISAEASRGNEDFEKMMGLYMTKCKCDEEF
-212 GDKNSILSE
+212 
-221 GQELEITL
+221 
-229 SKDLKENKD
+229 NK
-238 FMNMRALYISKR
+238 
-250 GINKE
+250 
-255 FENACNIIR
+255 ACSIIR
-264 DSRDGDEYEI
+264 DSSNGDEYEI
-274 EYNYNIWPIV
+274 ENFYSTWQIV

-295 LDCELVI
+295 LDCGLVI

-354 KNAGQDEMDTDT
+354 KNADQDETDTDT
-366 EGTENASIYD
+366 AGTENASIYD

-406 YSRSDSESKEQVLEK
+406 YSRSDRESKENVLEK

-439 NVLRELREDST
+439 NVLRELREDGT
-450 DAGDADKQEI
+450 DAEDTDKQEI

-474 LVEYNT
+474 LVEYDT
-480 DNGRYHIGTG
+480 GNGRYHIGTG
-490 TAAAYAERIPYV
+490 TATAYAERIPYV

-518 YKIKRNFDE
+518 YKIKGNFDK
-527 DVNAE
+527 DVDAG
-532 KIKYK
+532 KIRYK

-544 LEDDFNDMSKTLGEW
+544 LEDDFKDMSKTLGEW

-568 YILDIESL
+568 YILDIESM

-640 RVMAG
+640 RAMAG
-645 LISREVKRRLI
+645 LISREVTRRLI
-656 WWILKQEQDET
+656 WWILKQEQDKS
-667 ITEKDI
+667 ITEKELQD
-673 QVFQESVKNLLL
+673 FQKSAKEILEQILEQIL
-685 GLKTVYGDNQEW
+685 GLVTGSEEDREW
-697 DNNGDEGIKDIKTV
+697 DNNGDEGIIKIKSV

-738 GFALRDSGDTLQ
+738 GFALRDSGGTLQ

-775 LKYIGNTAFLSD
+775 LEYIGDTVG
-787 WHNVHKAPKINITLY
+787 VHEVKKIYITLY
-802 EHTKE
+802 DQKE
-807 GRLQISGTG
+807 GRLNALIAKDGQKRTISSI
-816 DDKNGE
+816 D
-822 TYYARCIGN
+822 TYYARCIGS
-831 SNDDDKVS
+831 SNDDDNVS
-839 SISYLQAAFNSPF
+839 SIADLQAAFNSPF

-912 NKEETRICTDD
+912 NKEETRICADD

-955 LVARKKDNNKLEV
+955 LVARKKDDNKLEV

-1031 YNERLQN
+1031 YNERL

>member
-1 MTDRGEIEY
+1 MGKEKTEIEY

-65 GKSETEIRDVVE
+65 GKSGEQIKNEAD
-77 EHYYYF
+77 YYYF

-97 NEEKLGLDKNNDK
+97 NEEKLGLGKNED
-110 EWMNRASCLSRK
+110 EGWTNRASCLSGK
-122 VLPIECGNNNTF
+122 EFN
-134 KLKTDS
+134 
-140 DSSGYEVEFRA
+140 SSKYEVEFQA

-161 NDHTYESLGRVNALE
+161 NDHTYESLGRVNALK
-176 TRLRIMPMTQ
+176 TRLRILPMTQ
-186 KTSIDI
+186 RTSIDI
-192 NGNGRKEE
+192 KGRGKVEE
-200 RAFLRDLIFAFS
+200 REYLYRLIRAFS
-212 GDKNSILSE
+212 DD
-221 GQELEITL
+221 EIISAEASRGNEDFEKMMGLYMT
-229 SKDLKENKD
+229 KCKCDEEFNK
-238 FMNMRALYISKR
+238 
-250 GINKE
+250 
-255 FENACNIIR
+255 ACNIIR
-264 DSRDGDEYEI
+264 DSRNGDEYEI
-274 EYNYNIWPIV
+274 ENFYNTWQIV

-295 LDCELVI
+295 LDCGLVI

-354 KNAGQDEMDTDT
+354 KNADQDETDTDT
-366 EGTENASIYD
+366 AGTENASIYD

-406 YSRSDSESKEQVLEK
+406 YSRSDRESKENVLEK

-428 MGSVFTRMERI
+428 MGSAFTRMERI
-439 NVLRELREDST
+439 NVLRELREDCT
-450 DAGDADKQEI
+450 DAEDTDKQEI

-474 LVEYNT
+474 LVEYDT
-480 DNGRYHIGTG
+480 GNGRYHIGTG
-490 TAAAYAERIPYV
+490 TATAYAERIPYV

-527 DVNAE
+527 DVGAG
-532 KIKYK
+532 KIRYK

-544 LEDDFNDMSKTLGEW
+544 LEDDFKDMSKTLGEW

-626 FGKTIMFSDRVVVP
+626 FGKTVMFSDRVVVP
-640 RVMAG
+640 RAMAW
-645 LISREVKRRLI
+645 LISREVTRRLI
-656 WWILKQEQDET
+656 WWILKQEQDKS
-667 ITEKDI
+667 ITEKELQD
-673 QVFQESVKNLLL
+673 FQESAKDILEQILEQIL
-685 GLKTVYGDNQEW
+685 GLVAGFEENPERG
-697 DNNGDEGIKDIKTV
+697 NGDEGIKTV
-711 GRIFTTSASGLF
+711 EKIFTTSESGMF

-738 GFALRDSGDTLQ
+738 GFALRDSGGTLQ
-750 MDEDSLRKSII
+750 MDVDSLRQSIK

-775 LKYIGNTAFLSD
+775 LEYIGNAAYLSD
-787 WHNVHKAPKINITLY
+787 GHNVHEATEIYITLY
-802 EHTKE
+802 EHTKD
-807 GRLQISGTG
+807 GRLQISRTG
-816 DDKNGE
+816 DNQKSAERPVE
-822 TYYARCIGN
+822 TYYARCIG
-831 SNDDDKVS
+831 SGNDDDKVN
-839 SISYLQAAFNSPF
+839 SISKLQAAFNSPF

-874 RIVHLSIPANPTDF
+874 RMVHLSIPANPTDF

-912 NKEETRICTDD
+912 NKEETRMCSDD

-940 EEGNQ
+940 EESNQ

-955 LVARKKDNNKLEV
+955 LVARKKDDNKLEV

-1015 NKKETDVQ
+1015 NKKEADVQ

>member
-1 MTDRGEIEY
+1 MGKEKTEIEY

-65 GKSETEIRDVVE
+65 GKSGEQIKNEAD
-77 EHYYYF
+77 YYYF

-97 NEEKLGLDKNNDK
+97 NEEKLGLGKNED
-110 EWMNRASCLSRK
+110 EGWTNRASCLSGK
-122 VLPIECGNNNTF
+122 EFN
-134 KLKTDS
+134 
-140 DSSGYEVEFRA
+140 SSKYEVEFQA

-161 NDHTYESLGRVNALE
+161 NDHTYESLGRVNALK
-176 TRLRIMPMTQ
+176 TRLRILPMTQ
-186 KTSIDI
+186 RTSIDI
-192 NGNGRKEE
+192 KGRGKVEE
-200 RAFLRDLIFAFS
+200 REYLYRLIRAFS
-212 GDKNSILSE
+212 DD
-221 GQELEITL
+221 EIISAEASRGNEDFEKMMGLYMT
-229 SKDLKENKD
+229 KCKCDEEFNK
-238 FMNMRALYISKR
+238 
-250 GINKE
+250 
-255 FENACNIIR
+255 ACNIIR
-264 DSRDGDEYEI
+264 DSRNGDEYEI
-274 EYNYNIWPIV
+274 ENFYNTWQIV

-295 LDCELVI
+295 LDCGLVI

-354 KNAGQDEMDTDT
+354 KNADQDETDTDT
-366 EGTENASIYD
+366 AGTENASIYD

-406 YSRSDSESKEQVLEK
+406 YSRSDRESKENVLEK
-421 KNAFERQ
+421 KNTFERQ

-439 NVLRELREDST
+439 NVLRELREDCT
-450 DAGDADKQEI
+450 DAEDTDKQEI

-474 LVEYNT
+474 LVEYDT
-480 DNGRYHIGTG
+480 GNGRYHIGTG
-490 TAAAYAERIPYV
+490 TATAYAERIPYV

-527 DVNAE
+527 DVGAG
-532 KIKYK
+532 KIRYK

-544 LEDDFNDMSKTLGEW
+544 LEDDFKDMSKTLGEW

-626 FGKTIMFSDRVVVP
+626 FGKTVMFSDRVVVP
-640 RVMAG
+640 RAMAW
-645 LISREVKRRLI
+645 LISREVTRRLI
-656 WWILKQEQDET
+656 WWILKQEQDKS
-667 ITEKDI
+667 ITEKELQD
-673 QVFQESVKNLLL
+673 FQESAKDILEQILEQIL
-685 GLKTVYGDNQEW
+685 GLVAGFEENPERG
-697 DNNGDEGIKDIKTV
+697 NSGDEGIKTV
-711 GRIFTTSASGLF
+711 EKIFTTSESGMF

-738 GFALRDSGDTLQ
+738 GFALRDSGGTLQ
-750 MDEDSLRKSII
+750 MDVDSLRQSIK

-775 LKYIGNTAFLSD
+775 LEYIGNAAYLSD
-787 WHNVHKAPKINITLY
+787 GHNVHEATEIYITLY
-802 EHTKE
+802 EHTKD
-807 GRLQISGTG
+807 GRLQISRTG
-816 DDKNGE
+816 DNQKSAERPVE
-822 TYYARCIGN
+822 TYYARCIG
-831 SNDDDKVS
+831 SGNDDDKVN
-839 SISYLQAAFNSPF
+839 SISKLQAAFNSPF

-874 RIVHLSIPANPTDF
+874 RMVHLSIPANPTDF

-912 NKEETRICTDD
+912 NKEETRMCSDD

-940 EEGNQ
+940 EESNQ

-955 LVARKKDNNKLEV
+955 LVARKKDDNKLEV

-1015 NKKETDVQ
+1015 NKKEADVQ

>member
-1 MTDRGEIEY
+1 
-10 TDYQKRAIR
+10 
-19 RIVDS
+19 
-24 YMGECTSGR
+24 
-33 FLLADEVGLG
+33 
-43 KTIIAR
+43 
-49 GVIRCLM
+49 
-56 CKLLEQEIA
+56 
-65 GKSETEIRDVVE
+65 
-77 EHYYYF
+77 
-83 NVIYICSNTNIAKQ
+83 
-97 NEEKLGLDKNNDK
+97 
-110 EWMNRASCLSRK
+110 
-122 VLPIECGNNNTF
+122 
-134 KLKTDS
+134 
-140 DSSGYEVEFRA
+140 
-151 VLQDYYKVYG
+151 
-161 NDHTYESLGRVNALE
+161 
-176 TRLRIMPMTQ
+176 
-186 KTSIDI
+186 
-192 NGNGRKEE
+192 
-200 RAFLRDLIFAFS
+200 
-212 GDKNSILSE
+212 
-221 GQELEITL
+221 
-229 SKDLKENKD
+229 
-238 FMNMRALYISKR
+238 
-250 GINKE
+250 
-255 FENACNIIR
+255 
-264 DSRDGDEYEI
+264 
-274 EYNYNIWPIV
+274 
-284 RKGFAEITMDW
+284 
-295 LDCELVI
+295 
-302 MDEFQNFKEIIG
+302 
-314 QASDDEES
+314 
-322 IIRKVLEQESDG
+322 
-334 EDRNPYVLM
+334 
-343 LSATP
+343 
-348 FRMYMS
+348 
-354 KNAGQDEMDTDT
+354 
-366 EGTENASIYD
+366 
-376 VCRFLEKGGGTN
+376 
-388 GMSVIS
+388 MSVIS

-406 YSRSDSESKEQVLEK
+406 YSRSDRESKENVLEK

-480 DNGRYHIGTG
+480 GNGRYHIGTG
-490 TAAAYAERIPYV
+490 TATAYAERIPYV

-508 GNKQAGGDDG
+508 GNKQDGNDDG
-518 YKIKRNFDE
+518 YKIKRNFDK
-527 DVNAE
+527 DVDTG
-532 KIKYK
+532 KIEYK
-537 NNSKCYI
+537 NNSKCYV
-544 LEDDFNDMSKTLGEW
+544 LKNDFEDMSRNLGEW

-620 FAEHKN
+620 FADHKN

-640 RVMAG
+640 RAMAG

-656 WWILKQEQDET
+656 WWILKQEQDKN

-673 QVFQESVKNLLL
+673 QVFQESTKKILKQKL
-685 GLKTVYGDNQEW
+685 GLVTGSEEDREW

-711 GRIFTTSASGLF
+711 GRIFTTSESGLF

-738 GFALRDSGDTLQ
+738 GFALRDSGGTLQ

-775 LKYIGNTAFLSD
+775 LEYIGNTAFLSD
-787 WHNVHKAPKINITLY
+787 CHNVHKATKINITLY

-807 GRLQISGTG
+807 GGLQISRTG
-816 DDKNGE
+816 DDQNGE
-822 TYYARCIGN
+822 TYYARCIGS

-839 SISYLQAAFNSPF
+839 SIANLQTAFNSPF

-912 NKEETRICTDD
+912 NKEEPRICTDD

-955 LVARKKDNNKLEV
+955 LVARKRDGNKLEV

-1015 NKKETDVQ
+1015 NKKEADVQ

>member
-1 MTDRGEIEY
+1 MKDRGEIEY

-65 GKSETEIRDVVE
+65 GKSGEQIKNEAD
-77 EHYYYF
+77 YYYF
-83 NVIYICSNTNIAKQ
+83 NVIYVCSNTNIAKQ
-97 NEEKLGLDKNNDK
+97 NEEKLGLGKNED
-110 EWMNRASCLSRK
+110 EGWTNRASCLSWK
-122 VLPIECGNNNTF
+122 VFN
-134 KLKTDS
+134 
-140 DSSGYEVEFRA
+140 SSKYEVEFQA

-161 NDHTYESLGRVNALE
+161 NDRTYESLDRVKALK
-176 TRLRIMPMTQ
+176 TRLRILPMTQ
-186 KTSIDI
+186 RTSIDI
-192 NGNGRKEE
+192 KGRGKEE
-200 RAFLRDLIFAFS
+200 ERKYLYGLIRKFISAEASLGNEDFEKMR
-212 GDKNSILSE
+212 GLYMTKCKCDE
-221 GQELEITL
+221 EF
-229 SKDLKENKD
+229 NK
-238 FMNMRALYISKR
+238 
-250 GINKE
+250 
-255 FENACNIIR
+255 ACNIIR
-264 DSRDGDEYEI
+264 DSRNGAECEI
-274 EYNYNIWPIV
+274 ENFCKTWQIV

-314 QASDDEES
+314 RASEDEES
-322 IIRKVLEQESDG
+322 IIGKVLEQGTDE
-334 EDRNPYVLM
+334 EKRNPYVLM

-354 KNAGQDEMDTDT
+354 KNADQDEMDTDT
-366 EGTENASIYD
+366 TNLENASID
-376 VCRFLEKGGGTN
+376 EVCSFLEKCDGTK
-388 GMSVIS
+388 GISAIS
-394 SSLEAYKTALEK
+394 SSLKDYKTALEK
-406 YSRSDSESKEQVLEK
+406 YSRSDRESKENVLEK

-480 DNGRYHIGTG
+480 GNGRYYIGTG
-490 TAAAYAERIPYV
+490 IAAAYAERIPYV

-527 DVNAE
+527 DVDAG
-532 KIKYK
+532 KIRYK

-576 DIDSMLKSGKYNGM
+576 DIDSMLKSGKYNGI
-590 TREDV
+590 TRDDV

-656 WWILKQEQDET
+656 WWILKQEHDKS
-667 ITEKDI
+667 ITEKELQD
-673 QVFQESVKNLLL
+673 FQKSVKELLKKRQ
-685 GLKTVYGDNQEW
+685 GLVTVHGENQEW
-697 DNNGDEGIKDIKTV
+697 DNNGDEGIIKIKSV
-711 GRIFTTSASGLF
+711 GRIFTTSESGLF

-729 GLPIKRNKE
+729 GLPVKRNE
-738 GFALRDSGDTLQ
+738 YGSALRDNNGTLQ
-750 MDEDSLRKSII
+750 IDENSLRQSIL

-769 QYVLQE
+769 QYVVQE
-775 LKYIGNTAFLSD
+775 LKYIGNSAYLSD
-787 WHNVHKAPKINITLY
+787 GHNVHEARNIYITLY
-802 EHTKE
+802 EHTKD

-816 DDKNGE
+816 GDQKRAASPSPVE
-822 TYYARCIGN
+822 TYYARCIGS

-839 SISYLQAAFNSPF
+839 NISNLQAAFNSPF

-912 NKEETRICTDD
+912 NKEETRMCSDD

-955 LVARKKDNNKLEV
+955 LVARKKDDNKLEV

-990 LKLLQLYRS
+990 LKLLQLYRT

-1031 YNERLQN
+1031 YNERL

>member
-1 MTDRGEIEY
+1 MGKEKTEIEY

-65 GKSETEIRDVVE
+65 GKSGEQIKNEAD
-77 EHYYYF
+77 YYYF

-97 NEEKLGLDKNNDK
+97 NEEKLGLGKNED
-110 EWMNRASCLSRK
+110 EGWTNRASCLSGK
-122 VLPIECGNNNTF
+122 EFN
-134 KLKTDS
+134 
-140 DSSGYEVEFRA
+140 SSKYEVEFQA

-161 NDHTYESLGRVNALE
+161 NDHTYESLGRVNALK
-176 TRLRIMPMTQ
+176 TRLRILPMTQ
-186 KTSIDI
+186 RTSIDI
-192 NGNGRKEE
+192 KGRGKVEE
-200 RAFLRDLIFAFS
+200 REYLYRLIRAFS
-212 GDKNSILSE
+212 DD
-221 GQELEITL
+221 EIISAEASRGNEDFEKMMGLYMT
-229 SKDLKENKD
+229 KCKCDEEFNK
-238 FMNMRALYISKR
+238 
-250 GINKE
+250 
-255 FENACNIIR
+255 ACNIIR
-264 DSRDGDEYEI
+264 DSRNGDEYEI
-274 EYNYNIWPIV
+274 ENFYNTWQIV

-295 LDCELVI
+295 LDCGLVI

-354 KNAGQDEMDTDT
+354 KNADQDETDTDT
-366 EGTENASIYD
+366 AGTENASIYD

-406 YSRSDSESKEQVLEK
+406 YSRSDRESKENVLEK
-421 KNAFERQ
+421 KNTFERQ

-439 NVLRELREDST
+439 NVLRELREDCT
-450 DAGDADKQEI
+450 DAEDTDKQEI

-474 LVEYNT
+474 LVEYDT
-480 DNGRYHIGTG
+480 GNGRYHIGTG
-490 TAAAYAERIPYV
+490 TATAYAERIPYV

-527 DVNAE
+527 DVGAG
-532 KIKYK
+532 KIRYK

-544 LEDDFNDMSKTLGEW
+544 LEDDFKDMSKTLGEW

-626 FGKTIMFSDRVVVP
+626 FGKTVMFSDRVVVP
-640 RVMAG
+640 RAMAW
-645 LISREVKRRLI
+645 LISREVTRRLI
-656 WWILKQEQDET
+656 WWILKQEQDKS
-667 ITEKDI
+667 ITEKELQD
-673 QVFQESVKNLLL
+673 FQESAKDILEQILEQIL
-685 GLKTVYGDNQEW
+685 GLVAGFEENPERG
-697 DNNGDEGIKDIKTV
+697 NSGDEGIKTV
-711 GRIFTTSASGLF
+711 EKIFTTSESGMF

-738 GFALRDSGDTLQ
+738 GFALRDSGGTLQ
-750 MDEDSLRKSII
+750 MDVDSLRQSIK

-775 LKYIGNTAFLSD
+775 LEYIGNAAYLSD
-787 WHNVHKAPKINITLY
+787 GHNVHEATEIYITLY
-802 EHTKE
+802 EHTKD
-807 GRLQISGTG
+807 GRLQISRTG
-816 DDKNGE
+816 DNQKSAERPVE
-822 TYYARCIGN
+822 TYYARCIG
-831 SNDDDKVS
+831 SGNDDDKVN
-839 SISYLQAAFNSPF
+839 SISKLQAAFNSPF

-874 RIVHLSIPANPTDF
+874 RMVHLSIPANPTDF

-912 NKEETRICTDD
+912 NKEETRMCSDD

-940 EEGNQ
+940 EESNQ

-955 LVARKKDNNKLEV
+955 LVARKKDDNKLEV

-976 YFYNSSMMEKYHNM
+976 YFYNSFMMEKYHNM

-1015 NKKETDVQ
+1015 NKKEADVQ

>member
-1 MTDRGEIEY
+1 MGKEKTEIEY

-65 GKSETEIRDVVE
+65 GKSGEQIKNEAD
-77 EHYYYF
+77 YYYF

-97 NEEKLGLDKNNDK
+97 NEEKLGLGKNED
-110 EWMNRASCLSRK
+110 EGWTNRASCLSGK
-122 VLPIECGNNNTF
+122 EFN
-134 KLKTDS
+134 
-140 DSSGYEVEFRA
+140 SSKYEVEFQA

-161 NDHTYESLGRVNALE
+161 NDHTYESLGRVNALK
-176 TRLRIMPMTQ
+176 TRLRILPMTQ
-186 KTSIDI
+186 RTSIDI
-192 NGNGRKEE
+192 KGRGKVEE
-200 RAFLRDLIFAFS
+200 REYLYRLIRAFS
-212 GDKNSILSE
+212 DD
-221 GQELEITL
+221 EIISAEASRGNEDFEKMMGLYMT
-229 SKDLKENKD
+229 KCKCDEEFNK
-238 FMNMRALYISKR
+238 
-250 GINKE
+250 
-255 FENACNIIR
+255 ACNIIR
-264 DSRDGDEYEI
+264 DSRNGDEYEI
-274 EYNYNIWPIV
+274 ENFYNTWQIV

-295 LDCELVI
+295 LDCGLVI

-354 KNAGQDEMDTDT
+354 KNADQDETDTDT
-366 EGTENASIYD
+366 AGTENASIYD

-406 YSRSDSESKEQVLEK
+406 YSRSDRESKENVLEK
-421 KNAFERQ
+421 KNTFERQ

-439 NVLRELREDST
+439 NVLRELREDCT
-450 DAGDADKQEI
+450 DAEDTDKQEI

-474 LVEYNT
+474 LVEYDT
-480 DNGRYHIGTG
+480 GNGRYHIGTG
-490 TAAAYAERIPYV
+490 TATAYAERIPYV

-527 DVNAE
+527 DVGAG
-532 KIKYK
+532 KIRYK

-544 LEDDFNDMSKTLGEW
+544 LEDDFKDMSKTLGEW

-626 FGKTIMFSDRVVVP
+626 FGKTVMFSDRVVVP
-640 RVMAG
+640 RAMAW
-645 LISREVKRRLI
+645 LISREVTRRLI
-656 WWILKQEQDET
+656 WWILKQEQDKS
-667 ITEKDI
+667 ITEKELQD
-673 QVFQESVKNLLL
+673 FQESAKDILEQILEQIL
-685 GLKTVYGDNQEW
+685 GLVAGFEENPERG
-697 DNNGDEGIKDIKTV
+697 NSGDEGIKTV
-711 GRIFTTSASGLF
+711 EKIFTTSESGMF

-738 GFALRDSGDTLQ
+738 GFALRDSGGTLQ
-750 MDEDSLRKSII
+750 MDVDSLRQSIK

-775 LKYIGNTAFLSD
+775 LEYIGNAAYLSD
-787 WHNVHKAPKINITLY
+787 EHNVHEATEIYITLY
-802 EHTKE
+802 EHTKD
-807 GRLQISGTG
+807 GRLQISRTG
-816 DDKNGE
+816 DNQKSAERPVE
-822 TYYARCIGN
+822 TYYARCIG
-831 SNDDDKVS
+831 SGNDDDKVN
-839 SISYLQAAFNSPF
+839 SISKLQAAFNSPF

-874 RIVHLSIPANPTDF
+874 RMVHLSIPANPTDF

-912 NKEETRICTDD
+912 NKEETRMCSDD

-940 EEGNQ
+940 EESNQ

-955 LVARKKDNNKLEV
+955 LVARKKDDNKLEV

-1015 NKKETDVQ
+1015 NKKEADVQ

>member
-65 GKSETEIRDVVE
+65 GKSGEQIKNEAD
-77 EHYYYF
+77 YYYF

-97 NEEKLGLDKNNDK
+97 NEEKLGLGKNED
-110 EWMNRASCLSRK
+110 EGWTNRASCLSWK
-122 VLPIECGNNNTF
+122 VFN
-134 KLKTDS
+134 
-140 DSSGYEVEFRA
+140 SSKYEVEFQA

-161 NDHTYESLGRVNALE
+161 NDHTYESLARVKALK
-176 TRLRIMPMTQ
+176 TRLRILPMTQ
-186 KTSIDI
+186 RTSIDI
-192 NGNGRKEE
+192 KGRGKVEE
-200 RAFLRDLIFAFS
+200 REYLYRRIRDFISAEASRGNEDFEKMMGLYMTKCKCDEEF
-212 GDKNSILSE
+212 
-221 GQELEITL
+221 
-229 SKDLKENKD
+229 NK
-238 FMNMRALYISKR
+238 
-250 GINKE
+250 
-255 FENACNIIR
+255 ACSIIR
-264 DSRDGDEYEI
+264 DSSNGDEYEI
-274 EYNYNIWPIV
+274 ENFYSTWQIV

-295 LDCELVI
+295 LDCGLVI

-354 KNAGQDEMDTDT
+354 KNADQDETDTDT
-366 EGTENASIYD
+366 AGTENASIYD

-406 YSRSDSESKEQVLEK
+406 YSRSDRESKENVLEK

-439 NVLRELREDST
+439 NVLRELREDGT
-450 DAGDADKQEI
+450 DAEDTDKQEI

-474 LVEYNT
+474 LVEYDT
-480 DNGRYHIGTG
+480 GNGRYHIGTG
-490 TAAAYAERIPYV
+490 TATAYAERIPYV

-518 YKIKRNFDE
+518 YKIKGNFDK
-527 DVNAE
+527 DVDAG
-532 KIKYK
+532 KIRYK

-544 LEDDFNDMSKTLGEW
+544 LEDDFKDMSKTLGEW

-568 YILDIESL
+568 YILDIESM

-640 RVMAG
+640 RAMAG
-645 LISREVKRRLI
+645 LISREVTRRLI
-656 WWILKQEQDET
+656 WWILKQEQDKS
-667 ITEKDI
+667 ITEKELQD
-673 QVFQESVKNLLL
+673 FQKSAKEILEQIL
-685 GLKTVYGDNQEW
+685 GLVTGSEEDREW
-697 DNNGDEGIKDIKTV
+697 DNNGDEGIIKIKSV

-738 GFALRDSGDTLQ
+738 GFALRDSGGTLQ

-775 LKYIGNTAFLSD
+775 LEYIGDTVG
-787 WHNVHKAPKINITLY
+787 VHEVKKIYITLY
-802 EHTKE
+802 DQKE
-807 GRLQISGTG
+807 GRLNALIAKDGQKRTISSI
-816 DDKNGE
+816 D
-822 TYYARCIGN
+822 TYYARCIGS
-831 SNDDDKVS
+831 SNDDDNVS
-839 SISYLQAAFNSPF
+839 SIADLQAAFNSPF

-912 NKEETRICTDD
+912 NKEETRICADD

-955 LVARKKDNNKLEV
+955 LVARKKDDNKLEV

-1031 YNERLQN
+1031 YNERL

>member
-65 GKSETEIRDVVE
+65 GKSGEQIKNEAD
-77 EHYYYF
+77 YYYF

-97 NEEKLGLDKNNDK
+97 NEEKLGLGKNED
-110 EWMNRASCLSRK
+110 EGWTNRASCLSWK
-122 VLPIECGNNNTF
+122 VFN
-134 KLKTDS
+134 
-140 DSSGYEVEFRA
+140 SSKYEVEFQA

-161 NDHTYESLGRVNALE
+161 NDHTYESLTRVKALK
-176 TRLRIMPMTQ
+176 TRLRILPMTQ
-186 KTSIDI
+186 RTSIDI
-192 NGNGRKEE
+192 KGRGKVEE
-200 RAFLRDLIFAFS
+200 REYLYRRIRDFISAEASRGNEDFEKMMGLYMTKCKCDEEF
-212 GDKNSILSE
+212 
-221 GQELEITL
+221 
-229 SKDLKENKD
+229 NK
-238 FMNMRALYISKR
+238 
-250 GINKE
+250 
-255 FENACNIIR
+255 ACNIIR
-264 DSRDGDEYEI
+264 DSRNGAECEI
-274 EYNYNIWPIV
+274 ENFCKTWQIV

-295 LDCELVI
+295 LDCGLVI

-354 KNAGQDEMDTDT
+354 KNADQDETDTDT
-366 EGTENASIYD
+366 AGTENASIYD

-439 NVLRELREDST
+439 NVLRELREDGT
-450 DAGDADKQEI
+450 DAEDTDKQEI

-474 LVEYNT
+474 LVEYDT
-480 DNGRYHIGTG
+480 GNGRYHIGTG
-490 TAAAYAERIPYV
+490 TATAYAERIPYV

-518 YKIKRNFDE
+518 YKIKGNFDK
-527 DVNAE
+527 DVDAG
-532 KIKYK
+532 KIRYK

-544 LEDDFNDMSKTLGEW
+544 LEDDFKDMSKTLGEW

-568 YILDIESL
+568 YILDIESM

-640 RVMAG
+640 RAMAG
-645 LISREVKRRLI
+645 LISREVTRRLI
-656 WWILKQEQDET
+656 WWILKQEQDKS
-667 ITEKDI
+667 ITEKELQD
-673 QVFQESVKNLLL
+673 FQKSAKEILEQILEQIL
-685 GLKTVYGDNQEW
+685 GLVTGSEEDREW
-697 DNNGDEGIKDIKTV
+697 DNNGDEGIIKIKSV

-738 GFALRDSGDTLQ
+738 GFALRDSGGTLQ

-775 LKYIGNTAFLSD
+775 LEYIGDTVG
-787 WHNVHKAPKINITLY
+787 VHEVKKIYITLY
-802 EHTKE
+802 DQKE
-807 GRLQISGTG
+807 GRLNALIAKDGQKRTISSI
-816 DDKNGE
+816 D
-822 TYYARCIGN
+822 TYYARCIGS
-831 SNDDDKVS
+831 SNDDDNVS
-839 SISYLQAAFNSPF
+839 SIADLQAAFNSPF

-912 NKEETRICTDD
+912 NKEETRICADD

-955 LVARKKDNNKLEV
+955 LVARKKDDNKLEV

-1031 YNERLQN
+1031 YNERL

>member
-1 MTDRGEIEY
+1 MGKEKTEIEY

-65 GKSETEIRDVVE
+65 GKSGEQIKNEAD
-77 EHYYYF
+77 YYYF

-97 NEEKLGLDKNNDK
+97 NEEKLGLGKNED
-110 EWMNRASCLSRK
+110 EGWTNRASCLSGK
-122 VLPIECGNNNTF
+122 EFN
-134 KLKTDS
+134 
-140 DSSGYEVEFRA
+140 SSKYEVEFQA

-161 NDHTYESLGRVNALE
+161 NDHTYESLGRVNALK
-176 TRLRIMPMTQ
+176 TRLRILPMTQ
-186 KTSIDI
+186 RTSIDI
-192 NGNGRKEE
+192 KGRGKVEE
-200 RAFLRDLIFAFS
+200 REYLYRLIRAFS
-212 GDKNSILSE
+212 DD
-221 GQELEITL
+221 EIISAEASRGNEDFEKMMGLYMT
-229 SKDLKENKD
+229 KCKCDEEFNK
-238 FMNMRALYISKR
+238 
-250 GINKE
+250 
-255 FENACNIIR
+255 ACNIIR
-264 DSRDGDEYEI
+264 DSRNGDEYEI
-274 EYNYNIWPIV
+274 ENFYNTWQIV

-295 LDCELVI
+295 LDCGLVI

-354 KNAGQDEMDTDT
+354 KNADQDETDTDT
-366 EGTENASIYD
+366 ADTENASIYD

-406 YSRSDSESKEQVLEK
+406 YSRSDRESKENVLEK
-421 KNAFERQ
+421 KNTFERQ

-439 NVLRELREDST
+439 NVLRELREDCT
-450 DAGDADKQEI
+450 DAEDTDKQEI

-474 LVEYNT
+474 LVEYDT
-480 DNGRYHIGTG
+480 GNGRYHIGTG
-490 TAAAYAERIPYV
+490 TATAYAERIPYV

-527 DVNAE
+527 DVGAG
-532 KIKYK
+532 KIRYK

-544 LEDDFNDMSKTLGEW
+544 LEDDFKDMSKTLGEW

-626 FGKTIMFSDRVVVP
+626 FGKTVMFSDRVVVP
-640 RVMAG
+640 RAMAG
-645 LISREVKRRLI
+645 LISREVTRRLI
-656 WWILKQEQDET
+656 WWILKQEQDKS
-667 ITEKDI
+667 ITEKELQD
-673 QVFQESVKNLLL
+673 FQESAKDILEQILEQIL
-685 GLKTVYGDNQEW
+685 GLVAGFEENPERG
-697 DNNGDEGIKDIKTV
+697 NSGDEGIKTV
-711 GRIFTTSASGLF
+711 EKIFTTSESGMF

-738 GFALRDSGDTLQ
+738 GFALRDSGGTLQ
-750 MDEDSLRKSII
+750 MDVDSLRQSIK

-775 LKYIGNTAFLSD
+775 LEYIGNAAYLSD
-787 WHNVHKAPKINITLY
+787 GHNVHEATEIYITLY
-802 EHTKE
+802 EHTKD
-807 GRLQISGTG
+807 GRLQISRTG
-816 DDKNGE
+816 DNQKSAERPVE
-822 TYYARCIGN
+822 TYYARCIG
-831 SNDDDKVS
+831 SGNDDDKVN
-839 SISYLQAAFNSPF
+839 SISKLQAAFNSPF

-874 RIVHLSIPANPTDF
+874 RMVHLSIPANPTDF

-912 NKEETRICTDD
+912 NKEETRMCSDD

-940 EEGNQ
+940 EESNQ

-955 LVARKKDNNKLEV
+955 LVARKKDDNKLEV

-1015 NKKETDVQ
+1015 NKKEADVQ

>member
-1 MTDRGEIEY
+1 MTDKGEIEY

-65 GKSETEIRDVVE
+65 GKSEEEIREVVE
-77 EHYYYF
+77 KHYYYF

-314 QASDDEES
+314 RASEDEES
-322 IIRKVLEQESDG
+322 IIGKVLEQGTDE
-334 EDRNPYVLM
+334 EKRNPYVLM

-354 KNAGQDEMDTDT
+354 KNADQDEMDTDT
-366 EGTENASIYD
+366 TNPENASID
-376 VCRFLEKGGGTN
+376 EVCSFLEKCDGTK
-388 GMSVIS
+388 GISAIS
-394 SSLEAYKTALEK
+394 SSLKDYKTALEK
-406 YSRSDSESKEQVLEK
+406 YSRSDRESKENVLEK

-480 DNGRYHIGTG
+480 GNGKYHIGTG
-490 TAAAYAERIPYV
+490 TATAYAERIPYV

-527 DVNAE
+527 DIDAG
-532 KIKYK
+532 KIRYK
-537 NNSKCYI
+537 NNSNCYI

-576 DIDSMLKSGKYNGM
+576 DIDSMLKSGKHNGM

-602 ARLLWV
+602 SRLLWV

-656 WWILKQEQDET
+656 WWILKQEHDKS
-667 ITEKDI
+667 ITEKELQD
-673 QVFQESVKNLLL
+673 FQKSVKELLKKRL
-685 GLKTVYGDNQEW
+685 GLVTVHGENQEW
-697 DNNGDEGIKDIKTV
+697 DNNGDEGIIKIKSV
-711 GRIFTTSASGLF
+711 GRIFTTSESGLF

-729 GLPIKRNKE
+729 GLPVKRNE
-738 GFALRDSGDTLQ
+738 YGSALRDNNGTLQ
-750 MDEDSLRKSII
+750 IDENSLRQSIL

-775 LKYIGNTAFLSD
+775 REYIGDTVG
-787 WHNVHKAPKINITLY
+787 VHEVKKINITLY
-802 EHTKE
+802 DQKE
-807 GRLQISGTG
+807 GRLNALIAKDGQKRTISSI
-816 DDKNGE
+816 D
-822 TYYARCIGN
+822 TYYARCIGS

-839 SISYLQAAFNSPF
+839 NISKLQAAFNSPF

-923 IPKLLDNAF
+923 IPKLLDKAF

-955 LVARKKDNNKLEV
+955 LVARKKDDNKLEV

-1031 YNERLQN
+1031 YNERV

>member
-1 MTDRGEIEY
+1 MGKEKTEIEY

-65 GKSETEIRDVVE
+65 GKSGEQIKNEAD
-77 EHYYYF
+77 YYYF

-97 NEEKLGLDKNNDK
+97 NEEKLGLGKNED
-110 EWMNRASCLSRK
+110 EGWTNRASCLSGK
-122 VLPIECGNNNTF
+122 EFN
-134 KLKTDS
+134 
-140 DSSGYEVEFRA
+140 SSKYEVEFQA

-161 NDHTYESLGRVNALE
+161 NDHTYESLGRVNALK
-176 TRLRIMPMTQ
+176 TRLRILPMTQ
-186 KTSIDI
+186 RTSIDI
-192 NGNGRKEE
+192 KGRGKVEE
-200 RAFLRDLIFAFS
+200 REYLYRLIRAFS
-212 GDKNSILSE
+212 DD
-221 GQELEITL
+221 EIISAEASRGNEDFEKMMGLYMT
-229 SKDLKENKD
+229 KCKCDEEFNK
-238 FMNMRALYISKR
+238 
-250 GINKE
+250 
-255 FENACNIIR
+255 ACNIIR
-264 DSRDGDEYEI
+264 DSRNGDEYEI
-274 EYNYNIWPIV
+274 ENFYNTWQIV

-295 LDCELVI
+295 LDCGLVI

-354 KNAGQDEMDTDT
+354 KNADQDETDTDT
-366 EGTENASIYD
+366 AGTENASIYD

-406 YSRSDSESKEQVLEK
+406 YSRSDRESKENVLEK
-421 KNAFERQ
+421 KNTFERQ

-439 NVLRELREDST
+439 NVLRELREDCT
-450 DAGDADKQEI
+450 DAEDTDKQEI

-474 LVEYNT
+474 LVEYDT
-480 DNGRYHIGTG
+480 GNGRYHIGTG
-490 TAAAYAERIPYV
+490 TATAYAERIPYV

-527 DVNAE
+527 DVGAG
-532 KIKYK
+532 KIRYK

-544 LEDDFNDMSKTLGEW
+544 LEDDFKDMSKTLGEW

-626 FGKTIMFSDRVVVP
+626 FGKTVMFSDRVVVP
-640 RVMAG
+640 RAMAW
-645 LISREVKRRLI
+645 LISREVTRRLI
-656 WWILKQEQDET
+656 WWILKQEQDKS
-667 ITEKDI
+667 ITEKELQD
-673 QVFQESVKNLLL
+673 FQESAKDILEQILEQIL
-685 GLKTVYGDNQEW
+685 GLVAGFEENPERG
-697 DNNGDEGIKDIKTV
+697 NSGDEGIKTV
-711 GRIFTTSASGLF
+711 EKIFTTSESGMF

-738 GFALRDSGDTLQ
+738 GFALRDSGGTLQ
-750 MDEDSLRKSII
+750 MDVDSLRQSIK

-769 QYVLQE
+769 RYVLQE

-787 WHNVHKAPKINITLY
+787 CHNVHKATKINITLY
-802 EHTKE
+802 EHTKD
-807 GRLQISGTG
+807 GRLQISRTG
-816 DDKNGE
+816 NEQKRAESRVE
-822 TYYARCIGN
+822 TYYARCIGS

-839 SISYLQAAFNSPF
+839 SISNLQAAFNSPF

-923 IPKLLDNAF
+923 ITKLLDNAF

-955 LVARKKDNNKLEV
+955 LVARKRDGNKLEV

-1015 NKKETDVQ
+1015 NKKEADVQ

>member
-1 MTDRGEIEY
+1 MGKEKTEIEY

-65 GKSETEIRDVVE
+65 GKSGEQIKNEAD
-77 EHYYYF
+77 YYYF

-97 NEEKLGLDKNNDK
+97 NEEKLGLGKNED
-110 EWMNRASCLSRK
+110 EGWTNRASCLSGK
-122 VLPIECGNNNTF
+122 EFN
-134 KLKTDS
+134 
-140 DSSGYEVEFRA
+140 SSKYEVEFQA

-161 NDHTYESLGRVNALE
+161 NDHTYESLGRVNALK
-176 TRLRIMPMTQ
+176 TRLRILPMTQ
-186 KTSIDI
+186 RTSIDI
-192 NGNGRKEE
+192 KGRGKVEE
-200 RAFLRDLIFAFS
+200 REYLYRLIRAFS
-212 GDKNSILSE
+212 DD
-221 GQELEITL
+221 EIISAEASRGNEDFEKMMGLYMT
-229 SKDLKENKD
+229 KCKCDEEFNK
-238 FMNMRALYISKR
+238 
-250 GINKE
+250 
-255 FENACNIIR
+255 ACNIIR
-264 DSRDGDEYEI
+264 DSRNGDEYEI
-274 EYNYNIWPIV
+274 ENFYNTWQIV

-295 LDCELVI
+295 LDCGLVI

-354 KNAGQDEMDTDT
+354 KNADQDETDTDT
-366 EGTENASIYD
+366 AGTENASIYD

-406 YSRSDSESKEQVLEK
+406 YSRSDRESKENVLEK
-421 KNAFERQ
+421 KNTFERQ

-439 NVLRELREDST
+439 NVLRELREDCT
-450 DAGDADKQEI
+450 DAEDTDKQEI

-474 LVEYNT
+474 LVEYDT
-480 DNGRYHIGTG
+480 GNGRYHIGTG
-490 TAAAYAERIPYV
+490 TATAYAERIPYV

-527 DVNAE
+527 DVGAG
-532 KIKYK
+532 KIRYK

-544 LEDDFNDMSKTLGEW
+544 LEDDFKDMSKTLGEW

-626 FGKTIMFSDRVVVP
+626 FGKTVMFSDRVVVP
-640 RVMAG
+640 RAMAW
-645 LISREVKRRLI
+645 LISREVTRRLI
-656 WWILKQEQDET
+656 WWILKQEQDKS
-667 ITEKDI
+667 ITEKELQD
-673 QVFQESVKNLLL
+673 FQESAKDILEQILEQIL
-685 GLKTVYGDNQEW
+685 GLVAGFEENPERG
-697 DNNGDEGIKDIKTV
+697 NSGDEGIKTV
-711 GRIFTTSASGLF
+711 EKIFTTSESGMF

-738 GFALRDSGDTLQ
+738 GFALRDSGGTLQ
-750 MDEDSLRKSII
+750 MDVDSLRQSIK

-775 LKYIGNTAFLSD
+775 LEYIGNAAYLSD
-787 WHNVHKAPKINITLY
+787 GHNVHEATEIYITLY
-802 EHTKE
+802 EHTKD
-807 GRLQISGTG
+807 GRLQISRTG
-816 DDKNGE
+816 DNQKSAERPVE
-822 TYYARCIGN
+822 TYYARCIG
-831 SNDDDKVS
+831 SGNDDDKVN
-839 SISYLQAAFNSPF
+839 SISKLQAAFNSPF

-923 IPKLLDNAF
+923 ITKLLDNAF

-955 LVARKKDNNKLEV
+955 LVARKRDGNKLEV

-1015 NKKETDVQ
+1015 NKKEADVQ

>member
-1 MTDRGEIEY
+1 
-10 TDYQKRAIR
+10 
-19 RIVDS
+19 
-24 YMGECTSGR
+24 
-33 FLLADEVGLG
+33 
-43 KTIIAR
+43 
-49 GVIRCLM
+49 
-56 CKLLEQEIA
+56 
-65 GKSETEIRDVVE
+65 
-77 EHYYYF
+77 
-83 NVIYICSNTNIAKQ
+83 
-97 NEEKLGLDKNNDK
+97 
-110 EWMNRASCLSRK
+110 
-122 VLPIECGNNNTF
+122 
-134 KLKTDS
+134 
-140 DSSGYEVEFRA
+140 
-151 VLQDYYKVYG
+151 
-161 NDHTYESLGRVNALE
+161 
-176 TRLRIMPMTQ
+176 
-186 KTSIDI
+186 
-192 NGNGRKEE
+192 
-200 RAFLRDLIFAFS
+200 
-212 GDKNSILSE
+212 
-221 GQELEITL
+221 
-229 SKDLKENKD
+229 
-238 FMNMRALYISKR
+238 
-250 GINKE
+250 
-255 FENACNIIR
+255 
-264 DSRDGDEYEI
+264 
-274 EYNYNIWPIV
+274 
-284 RKGFAEITMDW
+284 
-295 LDCELVI
+295 
-302 MDEFQNFKEIIG
+302 
-314 QASDDEES
+314 
-322 IIRKVLEQESDG
+322 
-334 EDRNPYVLM
+334 
-343 LSATP
+343 
-348 FRMYMS
+348 
-354 KNAGQDEMDTDT
+354 
-366 EGTENASIYD
+366 
-376 VCRFLEKGGGTN
+376 
-388 GMSVIS
+388 
-394 SSLEAYKTALEK
+394 
-406 YSRSDSESKEQVLEK
+406 
-421 KNAFERQ
+421 

-480 DNGRYHIGTG
+480 GNGRYHIGTG
-490 TAAAYAERIPYV
+490 TATAYAERIPYV

-508 GNKQAGGDDG
+508 GNKQDGNDDG
-518 YKIKRNFDE
+518 YKIKRNFDK
-527 DVNAE
+527 DVDTG
-532 KIKYK
+532 KIEYK
-537 NNSKCYI
+537 NNSKCYV
-544 LEDDFNDMSKTLGEW
+544 LKNDFEDMSRNLGEW

-620 FAEHKN
+620 FADHKN

-640 RVMAG
+640 RAMAG

-656 WWILKQEQDET
+656 WWILKQEQDKN

-673 QVFQESVKNLLL
+673 QVFQESTKKILKQKL
-685 GLKTVYGDNQEW
+685 GLVTGSEEDREW

-711 GRIFTTSASGLF
+711 GRIFTTSESGLF

-738 GFALRDSGDTLQ
+738 GFALRDSGGTLQ

-775 LKYIGNTAFLSD
+775 LEYIGNTAFLSD
-787 WHNVHKAPKINITLY
+787 CHNVHKATKINITLY

-807 GRLQISGTG
+807 GGLQISRTG
-816 DDKNGE
+816 DDQNGE
-822 TYYARCIGN
+822 TYYARCIGS

-839 SISYLQAAFNSPF
+839 SIANLQTAFNSPF

-912 NKEETRICTDD
+912 NKEEPRICTDD

-955 LVARKKDNNKLEV
+955 LVARKRDGNKLEV

-1015 NKKETDVQ
+1015 NKKEADVQ

>member
-1 MTDRGEIEY
+1 M
-10 TDYQKRAIR
+10 
-19 RIVDS
+19 
-24 YMGECTSGR
+24 
-33 FLLADEVGLG
+33 
-43 KTIIAR
+43 
-49 GVIRCLM
+49 
-56 CKLLEQEIA
+56 
-65 GKSETEIRDVVE
+65 
-77 EHYYYF
+77 
-83 NVIYICSNTNIAKQ
+83 
-97 NEEKLGLDKNNDK
+97 KN
-110 EWMNRASCLSRK
+110 
-122 VLPIECGNNNTF
+122 
-134 KLKTDS
+134 
-140 DSSGYEVEFRA
+140 
-151 VLQDYYKVYG
+151 
-161 NDHTYESLGRVNALE
+161 
-176 TRLRIMPMTQ
+176 
-186 KTSIDI
+186 
-192 NGNGRKEE
+192 
-200 RAFLRDLIFAFS
+200 
-212 GDKNSILSE
+212 
-221 GQELEITL
+221 
-229 SKDLKENKD
+229 D
-238 FMNMRALYISKR
+238 F
-250 GINKE
+250 E
-255 FENACNIIR
+255 
-264 DSRDGDEYEI
+264 
-274 EYNYNIWPIV
+274 
-284 RKGFAEITMDW
+284 
-295 LDCELVI
+295 
-302 MDEFQNFKEIIG
+302 
-314 QASDDEES
+314 
-322 IIRKVLEQESDG
+322 
-334 EDRNPYVLM
+334 
-343 LSATP
+343 
-348 FRMYMS
+348 
-354 KNAGQDEMDTDT
+354 
-366 EGTENASIYD
+366 
-376 VCRFLEKGGGTN
+376 
-388 GMSVIS
+388 
-394 SSLEAYKTALEK
+394 
-406 YSRSDSESKEQVLEK
+406 
-421 KNAFERQ
+421 
-428 MGSVFTRMERI
+428 
-439 NVLRELREDST
+439 
-450 DAGDADKQEI
+450 
-460 GCGGIKALLDYTNE
+460 
-474 LVEYNT
+474 
-480 DNGRYHIGTG
+480 
-490 TAAAYAERIPYV
+490 
-502 LSFMNR
+502 
-508 GNKQAGGDDG
+508 
-518 YKIKRNFDE
+518 
-527 DVNAE
+527 
-532 KIKYK
+532 
-537 NNSKCYI
+537 
-544 LEDDFNDMSKTLGEW
+544 DMSRNLGEW

-620 FAEHKN
+620 FADHKN

-640 RVMAG
+640 RAMAG

-656 WWILKQEQDET
+656 WWILKQEQDKN

-673 QVFQESVKNLLL
+673 QVFQESTKKILKQKL
-685 GLKTVYGDNQEW
+685 GLVTGSEEDREW

-711 GRIFTTSASGLF
+711 GRIFTTSESGLF

-738 GFALRDSGDTLQ
+738 GFALRDSGGTLQ

-775 LKYIGNTAFLSD
+775 LEYIGNTAFLSD
-787 WHNVHKAPKINITLY
+787 CHNVHKATKINITLY

-807 GRLQISGTG
+807 GGLQISRTG
-816 DDKNGE
+816 DDQNGE
-822 TYYARCIGN
+822 TYYARCIGS

-839 SISYLQAAFNSPF
+839 SIANLQTAFNSPF

-912 NKEETRICTDD
+912 NKEEPRICTDD

-955 LVARKKDNNKLEV
+955 LVARKRDGNKLEV

-1015 NKKETDVQ
+1015 NKKEADVQ

>member
-65 GKSETEIRDVVE
+65 GKSGEQIKNEAD
-77 EHYYYF
+77 YYYF

-97 NEEKLGLDKNNDK
+97 NEEKLGLGKNED
-110 EWMNRASCLSRK
+110 EGWTNRASCLSWK
-122 VLPIECGNNNTF
+122 VFN
-134 KLKTDS
+134 
-140 DSSGYEVEFRA
+140 SSKYEVEFQA

-161 NDHTYESLGRVNALE
+161 NDHTYESLARVKALK
-176 TRLRIMPMTQ
+176 TRLRILPMTQ
-186 KTSIDI
+186 RTSIDI
-192 NGNGRKEE
+192 KGRGKVEE
-200 RAFLRDLIFAFS
+200 REYLYRRIRDFISAEASRGNEDFEKMMGLYMTKCKCDEEF
-212 GDKNSILSE
+212 
-221 GQELEITL
+221 
-229 SKDLKENKD
+229 NK
-238 FMNMRALYISKR
+238 
-250 GINKE
+250 
-255 FENACNIIR
+255 ACNIIR
-264 DSRDGDEYEI
+264 DSRNGAECEI
-274 EYNYNIWPIV
+274 ENFCKTWQIV

-295 LDCELVI
+295 LDCGLVI

-354 KNAGQDEMDTDT
+354 KNADQDETDTDT
-366 EGTENASIYD
+366 AGTENASIYD

-439 NVLRELREDST
+439 NVLRELREDGT
-450 DAGDADKQEI
+450 DAEDTDKQEI

-474 LVEYNT
+474 LVEYDT
-480 DNGRYHIGTG
+480 GNGRYHIGTG
-490 TAAAYAERIPYV
+490 TATAYAERIPYV

-518 YKIKRNFDE
+518 YKIKGNFDK
-527 DVNAE
+527 DVDAG
-532 KIKYK
+532 KIRYK

-544 LEDDFNDMSKTLGEW
+544 LEDDFKDMSKTLGEW

-568 YILDIESL
+568 YILDIESM

-640 RVMAG
+640 RAMAG
-645 LISREVKRRLI
+645 LISREVTRRLI
-656 WWILKQEQDET
+656 WWILKQEQDKS
-667 ITEKDI
+667 ITEKELQD
-673 QVFQESVKNLLL
+673 FQKSAKEILEQILEQIL
-685 GLKTVYGDNQEW
+685 GLVTGSEEDREW
-697 DNNGDEGIKDIKTV
+697 DNNGDEGIIKIKSV

-738 GFALRDSGDTLQ
+738 GFALRDSGGTLQ

-775 LKYIGNTAFLSD
+775 LEYIGDTVG
-787 WHNVHKAPKINITLY
+787 VHEVKKIYITLY
-802 EHTKE
+802 DQKE
-807 GRLQISGTG
+807 GRLNALIAKDGQKRTISSI
-816 DDKNGE
+816 D
-822 TYYARCIGN
+822 TYYARCIGS
-831 SNDDDKVS
+831 SNDDDNVS
-839 SISYLQAAFNSPF
+839 SIADLQAAFNSPF

-912 NKEETRICTDD
+912 NKEETRICADD

-955 LVARKKDNNKLEV
+955 LVARKKDDNKLEV

-1031 YNERLQN
+1031 YNERL

>member
-19 RIVDS
+19 RTVDS

-65 GKSETEIRDVVE
+65 GKSGEQIKNEAD
-77 EHYYYF
+77 YYYF

-97 NEEKLGLDKNNDK
+97 NEEKLGLGKNED
-110 EWMNRASCLSRK
+110 EGWTNRASCLSWK
-122 VLPIECGNNNTF
+122 VFN
-134 KLKTDS
+134 
-140 DSSGYEVEFRA
+140 SSKYEVEFQA

-161 NDHTYESLGRVNALE
+161 NDRTYESLDRVKALK
-176 TRLRIMPMTQ
+176 TRLRILPMTQ
-186 KTSIDI
+186 RTSIDI
-192 NGNGRKEE
+192 KGRGKEE
-200 RAFLRDLIFAFS
+200 ERKYLYGLIRKFISAEAS
-212 GDKNSILSE
+212 
-221 GQELEITL
+221 LENEDFEKMRGLYMT
-229 SKDLKENKD
+229 KCKCDEEFNK
-238 FMNMRALYISKR
+238 
-250 GINKE
+250 
-255 FENACNIIR
+255 ACNIIR
-264 DSRDGDEYEI
+264 DSRNGAECEI
-274 EYNYNIWPIV
+274 ENFCKTWQIV

-314 QASDDEES
+314 RASEDEES
-322 IIRKVLEQESDG
+322 IIGKVLEQGTDE
-334 EDRNPYVLM
+334 EKRNPYVLM

-354 KNAGQDEMDTDT
+354 KNADQDEMDTDT
-366 EGTENASIYD
+366 TNLENASID
-376 VCRFLEKGGGTN
+376 EVCSFLEKCDGTK
-388 GMSVIS
+388 GISAIS
-394 SSLEAYKTALEK
+394 SSLKDYKTALEK
-406 YSRSDSESKEQVLEK
+406 YSRSDRESKENVLEK

-480 DNGRYHIGTG
+480 GNGRYYIGTG
-490 TAAAYAERIPYV
+490 IAAAYAERIPYV

-527 DVNAE
+527 DVDAG
-532 KIKYK
+532 KIRYK

-576 DIDSMLKSGKYNGM
+576 DIDSMLKSGKHNGM

-602 ARLLWV
+602 SRLLWV

-656 WWILKQEQDET
+656 WWILKQEQDKS
-667 ITEKDI
+667 ITEKEL
-673 QVFQESVKNLLL
+673 QNFQKSAKDKLEQILEQIL
-685 GLKTVYGDNQEW
+685 GLVAGFEENPERG
-697 DNNGDEGIKDIKTV
+697 NNGDEGIIKIKSV
-711 GRIFTTSASGLF
+711 GRIFTTSESGLF

-729 GLPIKRNKE
+729 GLPVKRNE
-738 GFALRDSGDTLQ
+738 YGSALRDNNGTLQ
-750 MDEDSLRKSII
+750 IDENSLRQSIL

-775 LKYIGNTAFLSD
+775 REYIGDTVG
-787 WHNVHKAPKINITLY
+787 VHEVKKINITLY
-802 EHTKE
+802 DQKE
-807 GRLQISGTG
+807 GRLNALIA
-816 DDKNGE
+816 KNGQKRTISSID
-822 TYYARCIGN
+822 TYYARCIGS

-839 SISYLQAAFNSPF
+839 NISNLQAAFNSPF

-923 IPKLLDNAF
+923 IPKLLDKAF

-955 LVARKKDNNKLEV
+955 LVARKKDDNKLEV

>member
-1 MTDRGEIEY
+1 MTDKGEIEY

-24 YMGECTSGR
+24 YIGECTSGR

-110 EWMNRASCLSRK
+110 EWMNRASCLSGK
-122 VLPIECGNNNTF
+122 VLQIECENIYTLKF
-134 KLKTDS
+134 KTGS
-140 DSSGYEVEFRA
+140 NSSGYEVEFRE
-151 VLQDYYKVYG
+151 VLQDYCNVYG
-161 NDHTYESLGRVNALE
+161 KDHTYESLGRVNALE
-176 TRLRIMPMTQ
+176 TRLRILPMTQ
-186 KTSIDI
+186 RTSIDI
-192 NGNGRKEE
+192 KGTGRAEE
-200 RAFLRDLIFAFS
+200 RKFLYNRILAFS
-212 GDKNSILSE
+212 DHEKINLSE
-221 GQELEITL
+221 ELE
-229 SKDLKENKD
+229 KNKD
-238 FMNMRALYISKR
+238 FTKLRELYRTKCESDEEF
-250 GINKE
+250 NK
-255 FENACNIIR
+255 ACSIIR
-264 DSRDGDEYEI
+264 DSRNGDEYEI
-274 EYNYNIWPIV
+274 ENFYNTWQIV

-295 LDCELVI
+295 LDCGLVI

-314 QASDDEES
+314 QASDYEES

-354 KNAGQDEMDTDT
+354 KNADQDETDTDT
-366 EGTENASIYD
+366 AGTENASIYD

-428 MGSVFTRMERI
+428 MGSVFTRMDRI

-474 LVEYNT
+474 LVEYDT
-480 DNGRYHIGTG
+480 GNGRYHIGTG
-490 TAAAYAERIPYV
+490 TATAYAERIPYV
-502 LSFMNR
+502 FSFMNR
-508 GNKQAGGDDG
+508 GNKQTGGDDG
-518 YKIKRNFDE
+518 YKIKGNFDK
-527 DVNAE
+527 DVDAG
-532 KIKYK
+532 KIRYK

-544 LEDDFNDMSKTLGEW
+544 LEDDFKDMSKTLGEW

-640 RVMAG
+640 RAMAG
-645 LISREVKRRLI
+645 LISREVTRRLI
-656 WWILKQEQDET
+656 WWILKQEQDKS
-667 ITEKDI
+667 ITEKELQD
-673 QVFQESVKNLLL
+673 FQKSVEELLKKRL
-685 GLKTVYGDNQEW
+685 GLVTVYGENQEW
-697 DNNGDEGIKDIKTV
+697 DNNGDEGIIKIKSV
-711 GRIFTTSASGLF
+711 GRIFTTSESGLF

-729 GLPIKRNKE
+729 GLPVKRNE
-738 GFALRDSGDTLQ
+738 YGSVLRDNNGTLQ
-750 MDEDSLRKSII
+750 IDENSLRQSIL

-769 QYVLQE
+769 RYVLQE

-787 WHNVHKAPKINITLY
+787 CHNVHKATKINITLY
-802 EHTKE
+802 EHTKD
-807 GRLQISGTG
+807 GRLQISRTG
-816 DDKNGE
+816 NEQKRAESRVE
-822 TYYARCIGN
+822 TYYARCIGS

-839 SISYLQAAFNSPF
+839 SISNLQAAFNSPF

-923 IPKLLDNAF
+923 ITKLLDNAF

-955 LVARKKDNNKLEV
+955 LVARKRDGNKLEV

-1015 NKKETDVQ
+1015 NKKEADVQ

>member
-56 CKLLEQEIA
+56 CKLLEREIA
-65 GKSETEIRDVVE
+65 GKSGEQIKNEAD
-77 EHYYYF
+77 YYYF

-97 NEEKLGLDKNNDK
+97 NEEKLGLGKNED
-110 EWMNRASCLSRK
+110 EGWTNRASCLSWK
-122 VLPIECGNNNTF
+122 VFN
-134 KLKTDS
+134 
-140 DSSGYEVEFRA
+140 SSKYEVEFQA

-161 NDHTYESLGRVNALE
+161 NDHTYESLDRVKALE
-176 TRLRIMPMTQ
+176 TRLRILPMTQ
-186 KTSIDI
+186 RTSIDI
-192 NGNGRKEE
+192 KGRGKVEE
-200 RAFLRDLIFAFS
+200 REYLYGLILAFS
-212 GDKNSILSE
+212 DHEK
-221 GQELEITL
+221 
-229 SKDLKENKD
+229 NKD
-238 FMNMRALYISKR
+238 FTKLRELYRTKCESDEEF
-250 GINKE
+250 NK
-255 FENACNIIR
+255 ACSIIR
-264 DSRDGDEYEI
+264 DSCNGAEYEI
-274 EYNYNIWPIV
+274 ENFYNTWQIV
-284 RKGFAEITMDW
+284 RKGFAEITVDW
-295 LDCELVI
+295 LDCGLVI

-354 KNAGQDEMDTDT
+354 KNADQDETDTDT
-366 EGTENASIYD
+366 AGTENASIYD

-480 DNGRYHIGTG
+480 SNGRYYIGTG

-518 YKIKRNFDE
+518 YKIKRNFDK

-544 LEDDFNDMSKTLGEW
+544 LKDDFNDMSKTLGEW

-640 RVMAG
+640 RAMAG
-645 LISREVKRRLI
+645 LISREVTRRLI
-656 WWILKQEQDET
+656 WWILKQEQDKS
-667 ITEKDI
+667 ITEKELQD
-673 QVFQESVKNLLL
+673 FQESAKDILEQILEQIL
-685 GLKTVYGDNQEW
+685 GLVAGFEENPERG
-697 DNNGDEGIKDIKTV
+697 NNGDEGIKTV
-711 GRIFTTSASGLF
+711 EKIFTTSESGMF

-729 GLPIKRNKE
+729 GLPVKRNE
-738 GFALRDSGDTLQ
+738 YGYALRDKDGTLQ
-750 MDEDSLRKSII
+750 MDEDSLRQSII

-787 WHNVHKAPKINITLY
+787 CHNVHKATKINITLY
-802 EHTKE
+802 EHTKD
-807 GRLQISGTG
+807 GRLQISRTG
-816 DDKNGE
+816 DDQNGAESRIE
-822 TYYARCIGN
+822 TYYARCIGS

-839 SISYLQAAFNSPF
+839 SISNLQAAFNSPF

-912 NKEETRICTDD
+912 NKEETRICADD

-945 KLNCGIIPHW
+945 RLNCGIIPHW
-955 LVARKKDNNKLEV
+955 LVARRKDDNKLEV

-1015 NKKETDVQ
+1015 NKKEADVQ

-1031 YNERLQN
+1031 YNERL

>member
-1 MTDRGEIEY
+1 MTDKDEIEY

-122 VLPIECGNNNTF
+122 VLPIKF
-134 KLKTDS
+134 KTGS
-140 DSSGYEVEFRA
+140 NSSGYEVEFRE
-151 VLQDYYKVYG
+151 VLQDYCNVYG
-161 NDHTYESLGRVNALE
+161 KDHTYESLGRVNALE
-176 TRLRIMPMTQ
+176 TRLRILPMTQ
-186 KTSIDI
+186 RTSIDI
-192 NGNGRKEE
+192 KGRGKEE
-200 RAFLRDLIFAFS
+200 EREYLYGLIRKFISAEASQGNEDFEKMR
-212 GDKNSILSE
+212 GLYMTKCKCDE
-221 GQELEITL
+221 EF
-229 SKDLKENKD
+229 NK
-238 FMNMRALYISKR
+238 
-250 GINKE
+250 
-255 FENACNIIR
+255 ACNIIR
-264 DSRDGDEYEI
+264 DSRNGAECEI
-274 EYNYNIWPIV
+274 ENFCKTWQIV

-314 QASDDEES
+314 QASEDEES
-322 IIRKVLEQESDG
+322 IIGKVLEQGTDE
-334 EDRNPYVLM
+334 EKRNPYVLM

-354 KNAGQDEMDTDT
+354 KNADQDEMDTDT
-366 EGTENASIYD
+366 TNPENASID
-376 VCRFLEKGGGTN
+376 EVCSFLEKCDGTK
-388 GMSVIS
+388 GISAIS
-394 SSLEAYKTALEK
+394 SSLKDYKTALEK
-406 YSRSDSESKEQVLEK
+406 YSRSDRESKENVLEK

-480 DNGRYHIGTG
+480 GNGKYHIGTG
-490 TAAAYAERIPYV
+490 TATAYAERIPYV

-527 DVNAE
+527 DVDAG
-532 KIKYK
+532 KIRYK

-576 DIDSMLKSGKYNGM
+576 DIDSMLKSGKHNGM

-602 ARLLWV
+602 SRLLWV

-656 WWILKQEQDET
+656 WWILKQEQDKS
-667 ITEKDI
+667 ITEKEL
-673 QVFQESVKNLLL
+673 QNFQKSAKDKLEQILEQIL
-685 GLKTVYGDNQEW
+685 GLVAGFKENPERG
-697 DNNGDEGIKDIKTV
+697 NNDDEGIIKIKSV
-711 GRIFTTSASGLF
+711 GRIFTTSESGLF

-729 GLPIKRNKE
+729 GLPVKRNE
-738 GFALRDSGDTLQ
+738 YGSALRDNNGTLQ
-750 MDEDSLRKSII
+750 IDENSLRQSIL

-807 GRLQISGTG
+807 GRLQISRTG

-839 SISYLQAAFNSPF
+839 SISNLQAAFNSPF

-923 IPKLLDNAF
+923 IPKLLDKAF

-955 LVARKKDNNKLEV
+955 LVARKKDDNKLEV

-976 YFYNSSMMEKYHNM
+976 YFYNSSMMEKYHYM

-1031 YNERLQN
+1031 YNERL

>member
-1 MTDRGEIEY
+1 
-10 TDYQKRAIR
+10 
-19 RIVDS
+19 
-24 YMGECTSGR
+24 
-33 FLLADEVGLG
+33 
-43 KTIIAR
+43 
-49 GVIRCLM
+49 M

-65 GKSETEIRDVVE
+65 GKSGEQIKNEAD
-77 EHYYYF
+77 YYYF

-97 NEEKLGLDKNNDK
+97 NEEKLGLGKNED
-110 EWMNRASCLSRK
+110 EGWTNRASCLSGK
-122 VLPIECGNNNTF
+122 EFN
-134 KLKTDS
+134 
-140 DSSGYEVEFRA
+140 SSKYEVEFQA

-161 NDHTYESLGRVNALE
+161 NDHTYESLGRVNALK
-176 TRLRIMPMTQ
+176 TRLRILPMTQ
-186 KTSIDI
+186 RTSIDI
-192 NGNGRKEE
+192 KGRGKVEE
-200 RAFLRDLIFAFS
+200 REYLYRLIRAFS
-212 GDKNSILSE
+212 DD
-221 GQELEITL
+221 EIISAEASRGNEDFEKMMGLYMT
-229 SKDLKENKD
+229 KCKCDEEFNK
-238 FMNMRALYISKR
+238 
-250 GINKE
+250 
-255 FENACNIIR
+255 ACNIIR
-264 DSRDGDEYEI
+264 DSRNGDEYEI
-274 EYNYNIWPIV
+274 ENFYNTWQIV

-295 LDCELVI
+295 LDCGLVI

-354 KNAGQDEMDTDT
+354 KNADQDETDTDT
-366 EGTENASIYD
+366 ADTENASIYD

-406 YSRSDSESKEQVLEK
+406 YSRSDRESKENVLEK
-421 KNAFERQ
+421 KNTFERQ

-439 NVLRELREDST
+439 NVLRELREDCT
-450 DAGDADKQEI
+450 DAEDTDKQES

-474 LVEYNT
+474 LVEYDT
-480 DNGRYHIGTG
+480 GNGRYHIGTG
-490 TAAAYAERIPYV
+490 TATAYAERIPYV

-527 DVNAE
+527 DVGAG
-532 KIKYK
+532 KIRYK

-544 LEDDFNDMSKTLGEW
+544 LEDDFKDMSKTLGEW

-626 FGKTIMFSDRVVVP
+626 FGKTVMFSDRVVVQ
-640 RVMAG
+640 RAMAW
-645 LISREVKRRLI
+645 LISREVTRRLI
-656 WWILKQEQDET
+656 WWILKQEQDKS
-667 ITEKDI
+667 ITEKELQD
-673 QVFQESVKNLLL
+673 FQESAKDILEQILEQIL
-685 GLKTVYGDNQEW
+685 GLVAGFEENPERG
-697 DNNGDEGIKDIKTV
+697 NSGDEGIKTV
-711 GRIFTTSASGLF
+711 EKIFTTSESGMF

-729 GLPIKRNKE
+729 GLLIKRNKE
-738 GFALRDSGDTLQ
+738 GFALRDSGGTLQ
-750 MDEDSLRKSII
+750 MDVDSLRQSIK

-775 LKYIGNTAFLSD
+775 LEYIGNAAYLSD
-787 WHNVHKAPKINITLY
+787 GHNVHEATEIYITLY
-802 EHTKE
+802 EHTKD
-807 GRLQISGTG
+807 GRLQISRTG
-816 DDKNGE
+816 DNQKSAERPVE
-822 TYYARCIGN
+822 TYYARCIG
-831 SNDDDKVS
+831 SGNDDDKVN
-839 SISYLQAAFNSPF
+839 SISKLQAAFNSPF

-874 RIVHLSIPANPTDF
+874 RMVHLSIPANPTDF

-912 NKEETRICTDD
+912 NKEETRMCSDD

-940 EEGNQ
+940 EESNQ

-955 LVARKKDNNKLEV
+955 LVARKKDDNKLEV

-1015 NKKETDVQ
+1015 NKKEADVQ

>member
-65 GKSETEIRDVVE
+65 GKSGEQIKNEAD
-77 EHYYYF
+77 YYYF

-97 NEEKLGLDKNNDK
+97 NEEKLGLGKNED
-110 EWMNRASCLSRK
+110 EGWTNRASCLSWK
-122 VLPIECGNNNTF
+122 VFN
-134 KLKTDS
+134 
-140 DSSGYEVEFRA
+140 SSKYEVEFQA

-161 NDHTYESLGRVNALE
+161 NDHTYESLGRVNALK
-176 TRLRIMPMTQ
+176 TRLRILPMTQ
-186 KTSIDI
+186 RTSIDI
-192 NGNGRKEE
+192 KGRGKVEE
-200 RAFLRDLIFAFS
+200 REYLYELILDFS
-212 GDKNSILSE
+212 DHEKH
-221 GQELEITL
+221 
-229 SKDLKENKD
+229 KD
-238 FMNMRALYISKR
+238 FTKLRELYRTKCESDEEF
-250 GINKE
+250 NK
-255 FENACNIIR
+255 ACSIIR
-264 DSRDGDEYEI
+264 DSRNGAEYEI
-274 EYNYNIWPIV
+274 ENFYNTWQIV

-295 LDCELVI
+295 LDCGLVI

-354 KNAGQDEMDTDT
+354 KNADQDETDTDT
-366 EGTENASIYD
+366 AGTENASIYD

-406 YSRSDSESKEQVLEK
+406 YSQSDSESKEQVLEK

-480 DNGRYHIGTG
+480 SNGRYYIGTG

-518 YKIKRNFDE
+518 YKIKRNFNE
-527 DVNAE
+527 DVNTE

-544 LEDDFNDMSKTLGEW
+544 LKDDFNDMSKTLGEW

-595 LLNHPGA
+595 FLNHPGA

-640 RVMAG
+640 RAMAG

-656 WWILKQEQDET
+656 WWILKQEQDKS
-667 ITEKDI
+667 ITEKELQD
-673 QVFQESVKNLLL
+673 FQESAKNILEQILEQIL
-685 GLKTVYGDNQEW
+685 GLVAGFKENPERG
-697 DNNGDEGIKDIKTV
+697 NNGDEGIIKIKSV

-738 GFALRDSGDTLQ
+738 GFALRDSGGTLQ

-775 LKYIGNTAFLSD
+775 LKYIGNAAYLSD
-787 WHNVHKAPKINITLY
+787 GQLPKIYITLY
-802 EHTKE
+802 EHTKD
-807 GRLQISGTG
+807 GRLQISRTG
-816 DDKNGE
+816 NEQKRAESRVE

-839 SISYLQAAFNSPF
+839 SISNLQAAFNSPF

-912 NKEETRICTDD
+912 NKEETRICADD

-945 KLNCGIIPHW
+945 RLNCGIIPHW
-955 LVARKKDNNKLEV
+955 LIARKRDDNKLEV

-1015 NKKETDVQ
+1015 NKKEADVQ

-1031 YNERLQN
+1031 YNERL

>member
-1 MTDRGEIEY
+1 MTDKDEIEY

-110 EWMNRASCLSRK
+110 EWMNRASCLSGK
-122 VLPIECGNNNTF
+122 VLPIKF
-134 KLKTDS
+134 KTGS
-140 DSSGYEVEFRA
+140 NSSGYEVEFRE
-151 VLQDYYKVYG
+151 VLQDYCNVYG
-161 NDHTYESLGRVNALE
+161 KDHTYESLGRVNALE
-176 TRLRIMPMTQ
+176 TRLRILPMTQ
-186 KTSIDI
+186 RTSIDI
-192 NGNGRKEE
+192 KGRGKEE
-200 RAFLRDLIFAFS
+200 EREYLYGLIRKFISAEASQGNEDFEKMR
-212 GDKNSILSE
+212 GLYMTKCKCDE
-221 GQELEITL
+221 EF
-229 SKDLKENKD
+229 NK
-238 FMNMRALYISKR
+238 
-250 GINKE
+250 
-255 FENACNIIR
+255 ACNIIR
-264 DSRDGDEYEI
+264 DSRNGAECEI
-274 EYNYNIWPIV
+274 ENFCKTWQIV

-314 QASDDEES
+314 QASEDEES
-322 IIRKVLEQESDG
+322 IIGKVLEQGTDE
-334 EDRNPYVLM
+334 EKRNPYVLM

-354 KNAGQDEMDTDT
+354 KNADQDEMDTDT
-366 EGTENASIYD
+366 TNPENASID
-376 VCRFLEKGGGTN
+376 EVCSFLEKCDGTK
-388 GMSVIS
+388 GISAIS
-394 SSLEAYKTALEK
+394 SSLKDYKTALEK
-406 YSRSDSESKEQVLEK
+406 YSRSDRESKENVLEK

-480 DNGRYHIGTG
+480 GNGKYHIGTG
-490 TAAAYAERIPYV
+490 TATAYAERIPYV

-527 DVNAE
+527 DVDAG
-532 KIKYK
+532 KIRYK

-576 DIDSMLKSGKYNGM
+576 DIDSMLKSGKHNGM

-602 ARLLWV
+602 SRLLWV

-645 LISREVKRRLI
+645 LTSREVKRRLI
-656 WWILKQEQDET
+656 WWILKQEQDKS
-667 ITEKDI
+667 ITEKEL
-673 QVFQESVKNLLL
+673 QNFQKSAKDKLEQILEQIL
-685 GLKTVYGDNQEW
+685 GLVAGFKENPERG
-697 DNNGDEGIKDIKTV
+697 NNDDEGIIKIKSV
-711 GRIFTTSASGLF
+711 GRIFTTSESGLF

-729 GLPIKRNKE
+729 GLPVKRNE
-738 GFALRDSGDTLQ
+738 YGSALRDNNGTLQ
-750 MDEDSLRKSII
+750 IDENSLRQSIL

-807 GRLQISGTG
+807 GRLQISRTG

-839 SISYLQAAFNSPF
+839 SISNLQAAFNSPF

-923 IPKLLDNAF
+923 IPKLLDKAF

-955 LVARKKDNNKLEV
+955 LVARKKDDNKLEV

-976 YFYNSSMMEKYHNM
+976 YFYNSSMMEKYHYM

-1031 YNERLQN
+1031 YNERL

>member
-43 KTIIAR
+43 KTIIAK

-56 CKLLEQEIA
+56 CKLLEREIA
-65 GKSETEIRDVVE
+65 GKSGEQIKNEAD
-77 EHYYYF
+77 YYYF

-97 NEEKLGLDKNNDK
+97 NEEKLGLGKNED
-110 EWMNRASCLSRK
+110 EGWTNRASCLSWK
-122 VLPIECGNNNTF
+122 VFN
-134 KLKTDS
+134 
-140 DSSGYEVEFRA
+140 SSKYEVEFQA

-161 NDHTYESLGRVNALE
+161 NDHTYESLDRVKALK
-176 TRLRIMPMTQ
+176 TRLRILPMTQ
-186 KTSIDI
+186 RTSIDI
-192 NGNGRKEE
+192 KGRGKVEE
-200 RAFLRDLIFAFS
+200 REYLYGRMQAFS
-212 GDKNSILSE
+212 DEEIILAEASRGNE
-221 GQELEITL
+221 DFEKMMGLYMAKCKCDEEF
-229 SKDLKENKD
+229 NK
-238 FMNMRALYISKR
+238 
-250 GINKE
+250 
-255 FENACNIIR
+255 ACNIIR
-264 DSRDGDEYEI
+264 DSRNGAECEI
-274 EYNYNIWPIV
+274 ENFRKTWQIV

-314 QASDDEES
+314 PASDDEGS
-322 IIRKVLEQESDG
+322 IIRKVLEQGTDEGKRS
-334 EDRNPYVLM
+334 PYVLM

-354 KNAGQDEMDTDT
+354 KNADQDETDSNT
-366 EGTENASIYD
+366 TDPENASID
-376 VCRFLEKGGGTN
+376 EVCSFLEKCDGTK
-388 GMSVIS
+388 GTSAIS
-394 SSLEAYKTALEK
+394 SSLKDYKTALEK
-406 YSRSDSESKEQVLEK
+406 YSRSDRESKENVLEK

-439 NVLRELREDST
+439 NVLRELREDGT
-450 DAGDADKQEI
+450 DAEDTDKQEI

-474 LVEYNT
+474 LVEYDT
-480 DNGRYHIGTG
+480 GNGKYHIGTG
-490 TAAAYAERIPYV
+490 TATAYAERIPYV

-527 DVNAE
+527 DVDAG
-532 KIKYK
+532 KIRYK

-640 RVMAG
+640 RAMAG

-656 WWILKQEQDET
+656 WWILKQEQDKS
-667 ITEKDI
+667 ITEKEL
-673 QVFQESVKNLLL
+673 QNFQESAKDKLEQILEQIL
-685 GLKTVYGDNQEW
+685 GLVAGFEENPERG
-697 DNNGDEGIKDIKTV
+697 NNGDEGIKTV
-711 GRIFTTSASGLF
+711 EKIFTTSESGLF

-729 GLPIKRNKE
+729 GLPVKRNEYGSAIRNKD
-738 GFALRDSGDTLQ
+738 GTLQ
-750 MDEDSLRKSII
+750 MDEDSLRQSIK

-775 LKYIGNTAFLSD
+775 LKYIGNAAYLSD
-787 WHNVHKAPKINITLY
+787 GHNVHKAPKIYITLY

-807 GRLQISGTG
+807 GRLQRSRTG
-816 DDKNGE
+816 DDQSPVE
-822 TYYARCIGN
+822 TYYARCIGS

-839 SISYLQAAFNSPF
+839 SISNLQAAFNSPF

-912 NKEETRICTDD
+912 NEEETRIFTDD

-955 LVARKKDNNKLEV
+955 LVARKKDDNKLEV

-1015 NKKETDVQ
+1015 SKKESDVQ

-1031 YNERLQN
+1031 YNERL

>member
-1 MTDRGEIEY
+1 MTDKDEIEY

-110 EWMNRASCLSRK
+110 EWMNRASCLSGK
-122 VLPIECGNNNTF
+122 VLPIKF
-134 KLKTDS
+134 KTGS
-140 DSSGYEVEFRA
+140 NSSGYEVEFRE
-151 VLQDYYKVYG
+151 VLQDYCNVYG
-161 NDHTYESLGRVNALE
+161 KDHTYESLGRVNALE
-176 TRLRIMPMTQ
+176 TRLRILPMTQ
-186 KTSIDI
+186 RTSIDI
-192 NGNGRKEE
+192 KGRGKEE
-200 RAFLRDLIFAFS
+200 EREYLYGLIRKFISAEASQGNEDFEKMR
-212 GDKNSILSE
+212 GLYMTKCKCDE
-221 GQELEITL
+221 EF
-229 SKDLKENKD
+229 NK
-238 FMNMRALYISKR
+238 
-250 GINKE
+250 
-255 FENACNIIR
+255 ACNIIR
-264 DSRDGDEYEI
+264 DSRNGAECEI
-274 EYNYNIWPIV
+274 ENFCKTWQIV

-314 QASDDEES
+314 QASEDEES
-322 IIRKVLEQESDG
+322 IIGKVLEQGTDE
-334 EDRNPYVLM
+334 EKRNPYVLM

-354 KNAGQDEMDTDT
+354 KNADQDEMDTDT
-366 EGTENASIYD
+366 TNPENASID
-376 VCRFLEKGGGTN
+376 EVCSFLEKCDGTK
-388 GMSVIS
+388 GIS
-394 SSLEAYKTALEK
+394 AIPSSLKDYKTALEK
-406 YSRSDSESKEQVLEK
+406 YSRSDRESKENVLEK

-480 DNGRYHIGTG
+480 GNGKYHIGTG
-490 TAAAYAERIPYV
+490 TATAYAERIPYV

-527 DVNAE
+527 DVDAG
-532 KIKYK
+532 KIRYK

-576 DIDSMLKSGKYNGM
+576 DIDSMLKSGKHNGM

-602 ARLLWV
+602 SRLLWV

-656 WWILKQEQDET
+656 WWILKQEQDKS
-667 ITEKDI
+667 ITEKEL
-673 QVFQESVKNLLL
+673 QNFQKSAKDKLEQILEQIL
-685 GLKTVYGDNQEW
+685 GLVAGFKENPERG
-697 DNNGDEGIKDIKTV
+697 NNDDEGIIKIKSV
-711 GRIFTTSASGLF
+711 GRIFTTSESGLF

-729 GLPIKRNKE
+729 GLPVKRNE
-738 GFALRDSGDTLQ
+738 YGSALRDNNGTLQ
-750 MDEDSLRKSII
+750 IDENSLRQSIL

-807 GRLQISGTG
+807 GRLQISRTG

-839 SISYLQAAFNSPF
+839 SISNLQAAFNSPF

-923 IPKLLDNAF
+923 IPKLLDKAF

-955 LVARKKDNNKLEV
+955 LVARKKDDNKLEV

-976 YFYNSSMMEKYHNM
+976 YFYNSSMMEKYHYM

-1031 YNERLQN
+1031 YNERL

>member
-1 MTDRGEIEY
+1 MMGLYMT
-10 TDYQKRAIR
+10 K
-19 RIVDS
+19 
-24 YMGECTSGR
+24 CKC
-33 FLLADEVGLG
+33 DE
-43 KTIIAR
+43 
-49 GVIRCLM
+49 
-56 CKLLEQEIA
+56 E
-65 GKSETEIRDVVE
+65 
-77 EHYYYF
+77 F
-83 NVIYICSNTNIAKQ
+83 NK
-97 NEEKLGLDKNNDK
+97 
-110 EWMNRASCLSRK
+110 
-122 VLPIECGNNNTF
+122 
-134 KLKTDS
+134 
-140 DSSGYEVEFRA
+140 
-151 VLQDYYKVYG
+151 
-161 NDHTYESLGRVNALE
+161 
-176 TRLRIMPMTQ
+176 
-186 KTSIDI
+186 
-192 NGNGRKEE
+192 
-200 RAFLRDLIFAFS
+200 
-212 GDKNSILSE
+212 
-221 GQELEITL
+221 
-229 SKDLKENKD
+229 
-238 FMNMRALYISKR
+238 
-250 GINKE
+250 
-255 FENACNIIR
+255 ACNIIK
-264 DSRDGDEYEI
+264 DSRNGDEYEI
-274 EYNYNIWPIV
+274 ENFYNTWQIV

-295 LDCELVI
+295 LDCGLVI

-354 KNAGQDEMDTDT
+354 KNADQDETDTDT
-366 EGTENASIYD
+366 AGTENASIYD

-406 YSRSDSESKEQVLEK
+406 YSRSDRESKENVLEK

-439 NVLRELREDST
+439 NVLRELREDCT
-450 DAGDADKQEI
+450 DAEDTDKQEI

-474 LVEYNT
+474 LVEYDT
-480 DNGRYHIGTG
+480 GNGRYHIGTG
-490 TAAAYAERIPYV
+490 TATAYAERIPYV

-518 YKIKRNFDE
+518 YKIKGNFDK
-527 DVNAE
+527 DVDAG
-532 KIKYK
+532 KIRYK

-544 LEDDFNDMSKTLGEW
+544 LEDDFKDMSKTLGEW

-640 RVMAG
+640 RAMAG
-645 LISREVKRRLI
+645 LISREVTRRLI
-656 WWILKQEQDET
+656 WWILKQEQDKS
-667 ITEKDI
+667 ITEKELQD
-673 QVFQESVKNLLL
+673 FQKSVEELLKKRL
-685 GLKTVYGDNQEW
+685 GLVTVYGENQEW
-697 DNNGDEGIKDIKTV
+697 DNNGDEGIIKIKSV
-711 GRIFTTSASGLF
+711 GRIFTTSESGLF

-729 GLPIKRNKE
+729 GLPVKRNE
-738 GFALRDSGDTLQ
+738 YGSVLRDNNGTLQ
-750 MDEDSLRKSII
+750 IDENSLRQSIL

-769 QYVLQE
+769 RYVLQE

-787 WHNVHKAPKINITLY
+787 CHNVHKATKINITLY
-802 EHTKE
+802 EHTKD
-807 GRLQISGTG
+807 GRLQISRTG
-816 DDKNGE
+816 NEQKRAESRVE
-822 TYYARCIGN
+822 TYYARCIGS

-839 SISYLQAAFNSPF
+839 SISNLQAAFNSPF

-923 IPKLLDNAF
+923 ITKLLDNAF

-955 LVARKKDNNKLEV
+955 LVARKRDGNKLEV

-1015 NKKETDVQ
+1015 NKKEADVQ